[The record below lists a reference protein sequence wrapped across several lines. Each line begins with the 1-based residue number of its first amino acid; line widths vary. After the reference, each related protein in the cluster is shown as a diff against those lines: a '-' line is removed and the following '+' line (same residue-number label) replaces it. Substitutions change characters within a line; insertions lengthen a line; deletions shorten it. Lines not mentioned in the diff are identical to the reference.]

1 MPDISTKA
9 TVGIELNTQPVG
21 RKIAELETK
30 LDKLNEKKRQ
40 FEAAGDQKG
49 LVKIQ
54 KEINKV
60 SRQLDTARTA
70 SERCKAALAKLNESS
85 PKELRH
91 TLKQLKAD
99 LDHME
104 RGSAAWKAHVEA
116 IKRVKAE
123 IKSVDAELREH
134 EGLLSRINRK
144 VNEWGMSIASAAA
157 AFTGIVFTARQ
168 AVQAYADME
177 GEMANVRKFTG
188 MTSSEVE
195 KLNEAFKNMDTR
207 TSREDLNKLAQEA
220 GRLGLQ
226 SQDDVLGFVKAANQ
240 INVALDDLGD
250 GATLT
255 LSKLTDIFGDK
266 DRLGVEQS
274 LLAVGSVINELS
286 QNCTASAPYLA
297 NFAQRL
303 AGVGKQANMTIP
315 EIMGFAAVLDSQGQA
330 VEMSATALSQLIMKL
345 FQDPAKI
352 AKATGMDLQAFSKV
366 LKEDT
371 NEALLML
378 LERLNSL
385 GDISALAPIFDAMGT
400 DGARASAVIA
410 ALAGN
415 IDMVK
420 QQQQAANLAFKEGTS
435 VTKEYNV
442 QNNTVQAQLD
452 KAKKGFNEM
461 AVELGE
467 KLAPAMKYAISGT
480 SAMMRVLSGL
490 ISFIGN
496 HKTII
501 ITLTLA
507 IIGYTAAVKANTIAK
522 ITDAAFDKIANALI
536 ATRRVVV
543 LAASAAYNAL
553 TGNMVRARAATVL
566 LNKTLKLSPWGLA
579 IAGVTALYGGLIS
592 LLQSVD
598 DNRKAAKRLAEEHR
612 QWIDSISNIDE
623 ASNRYSSNE
632 LTRLKALYKSATD
645 ENAARKNRISAAQ
658 QMQSLY
664 PAIFSNFSNEAI
676 MAGKAKSAYDKLTLS
691 IIANAKARAAA
702 EKIKENEKKILDL
715 EDEVR
720 RNEAWA
726 HNAGV
731 RADNAREQQ
740 RKNNDRNS
748 AQHAF
753 MPAGVQTYGEQQLSE
768 TIRDNTK
775 QQEIANKNIEKANG
789 QINDLRTS
797 NDRLAKIPGVSGLLT
812 GGGNNPQTPNISYTH
827 GGGGGR
833 GNSDFTPPDEKAER
847 KAETERKKKEREA
860 RAAQRKKEQDAAKAK
875 RLADRV
881 AKQEYEQ
888 ALKDTVEDR
897 ANAETEALQLYKAG
911 ELGYY
916 EYLDRMANIEEEFW
930 NSRLDTYEA
939 FGKAES
945 DDYAKDAKK
954 LEEAKTKHEQQMTQI
969 QITAAQQRRDQAKLD
984 AEMEFYNPDNKEAFH
999 NQQWLNDRRAKLEL
1013 DYLQEVM
1020 KIHKEG
1026 SKEWLDAEKALDKAA
1041 KEEELR
1047 QRKQMEQNMSAW
1059 LYIYSQ
1065 QGAKTRM
1072 DAELRVAKQLYDQ
1085 KLLKDEEYQEA
1096 RAAIEKKYRDEVNSK
1111 TGTKAKNQDFDDAKG
1126 AYEQQMK
1133 ALEDARKQGLISQE
1147 DYESRKFQIT
1157 QNYHNKVVEL
1167 IKGQGSEW
1175 STMVTTLVETWKAG
1189 FENLGSTLP
1198 EKLKSIADMASA
1210 AFAIMNEGVKSYTA
1224 YANASRDLELAKV
1237 EKNYKAQID
1246 AAGNNDKKRKQL
1258 EEQKEK
1264 EIAKIKTKYDKR
1276 AMVIEMAQAVAS
1288 TAMAAINAY
1297 ASAAQVPMIGYLLA
1311 PIAASMALAAGAL
1324 QIATIKKSHQAQ
1336 QMGYY
1341 EGGFTS
1347 RDPNNRRE
1355 AGVVHA
1361 NEFVANHNAVSNP
1374 QLLPVLRLIDQAQRN
1389 NTVGSLTREDVS
1401 RAIGQG
1407 AILGDMTASQQRTA
1421 EQHDTSMVMVAASM
1435 ERQTDAINELNARL
1449 ADGIE
1454 SFMVMD
1460 GERGFDRSWQHY
1472 QRMKNNP
1479 KR

>member
-144 VNEWGMSIASAAA
+144 VNEWGMSVASAAA
-157 AFTGIVFTARQ
+157 AFTGLVFTARQ

-177 GEMANVRKFTG
+177 AEMANVRKFTG
-188 MTSSEVE
+188 MTAEEVE
-195 KLNEAFKNMDTR
+195 KLNDEFKKIDTR

-226 SQDDVLGFVKAANQ
+226 SQEDVLGFVNAANQ
-240 INVALDDLGD
+240 INVALDDLGE

-266 DRLGVEQS
+266 QRLGVEQS
-274 LLAVGSVINELS
+274 LLSVGSVINELS

-297 NFAQRL
+297 QFAQRL

-315 EIMGFAAVLDSQGQA
+315 QIMGFAAVLDSQGQA

-352 AKATGMDLQAFSKV
+352 AKATGMDLQAFNKV

-378 LERLNSL
+378 LQRLNEL
-385 GDISALAPIFDAMGT
+385 GDLNVLAPVFDAMGT
-400 DGARASAVIA
+400 DGARASQVIA

-415 IDMVK
+415 VEMVK
-420 QQQQAANLAFKEGTS
+420 KQQQAANVAFKQGTS

-442 QNNTVQAQLD
+442 QNNTVQANLD
-452 KAKKGFNEM
+452 KAKKGFHEM
-461 AVELGE
+461 AVELGQ
-467 KLAPAMKYAISGT
+467 KLAPAMKYAITGT
-480 SAMMRVLSGL
+480 SAMMHALSGL
-490 ISFIGN
+490 ISFISEYAATIISTTAAIVAYTVAVNASNIAFQVQYYWVNYIIPAFKRLWAVIATNPYGALAAALGLVIGLIIDHN
-496 HKTII
+496 RGLTEAKAAEEALMDVREQARKKIVDEQTELEILIAAANDTTQSYKDQKAAVDKLNKTIPGFNGKI
-501 ITLTLA
+501 DATTRAFSYSKQALDDYINSLIRLYEVEGA
-507 IIGYTAAVKANTIAK
+507 KEKFKELGKERAGYVMEKKQIEKEIEDEKARQREQNAQIAK
-522 ITDAAFDKIANALI
+522 NPYNYSTTQSSTPPPIASIQTSNAATLRGLESRLDRVNNKLKYTDAAMQALKDEYGKDWY
-536 ATRRVVV
+536 AQD
-543 LAASAAYNAL
+543 
-553 TGNMVRARAATVL
+553 TG
-566 LNKTLKLSPWGLA
+566 KP
-579 IAGVTALYGGLIS
+579 
-592 LLQSVD
+592 
-598 DNRKAAKRLAEEHR
+598 KAPT
-612 QWIDSISNIDE
+612 SNIG
-623 ASNRYSSNE
+623 SGGSGGHGSS
-632 LTRLKALYKSATD
+632 
-645 ENAARKNRISAAQ
+645 
-658 QMQSLY
+658 
-664 PAIFSNFSNEAI
+664 
-676 MAGKAKSAYDKLTLS
+676 
-691 IIANAKARAAA
+691 
-702 EKIKENEKKILDL
+702 
-715 EDEVR
+715 
-720 RNEAWA
+720 
-726 HNAGV
+726 
-731 RADNAREQQ
+731 
-740 RKNNDRNS
+740 
-748 AQHAF
+748 
-753 MPAGVQTYGEQQLSE
+753 
-768 TIRDNTK
+768 
-775 QQEIANKNIEKANG
+775 
-789 QINDLRTS
+789 
-797 NDRLAKIPGVSGLLT
+797 
-812 GGGNNPQTPNISYTH
+812 GGSSS
-827 GGGGGR
+827 GGGG
-833 GNSDFTPPDEKAER
+833 STFTPPDEKAER
-847 KAETERKKKEREA
+847 KAEAERKKKEREA

-881 AKQEYEQ
+881 AKQEYQQ

-897 ANAETEALQLYKAG
+897 ARAETEALQLYKSG

-939 FGKAES
+939 FGKAEG
-945 DDYAKDAKK
+945 DEYAKDAKK

-1026 SKEWLDAEKALDKAA
+1026 SKEWLDAEKALDKAV

-1047 QRKQMEQNMSAW
+1047 QRKQMEQNLSAW
-1059 LYIYSQ
+1059 LYIYGQ
-1065 QGAKTRM
+1065 KGAKERM
-1072 DAELRVAKQLYDQ
+1072 DAELAVVDELHKQEKLKTEEVEEAK
-1085 KLLKDEEYQEA
+1085 
-1096 RAAIEKKYRDEVNSK
+1096 AAIRKKYRDEVNSK
-1111 TGTKAKNQDFDDAKG
+1111 TGTKAKNQDFDDAKDT
-1126 AYEQQMK
+1126 YDKQMK
-1133 ALEDARKQGLISQE
+1133 ALEDARNQGLISQE
-1147 DYESRKFQIT
+1147 DYESRKWQIV
-1157 QNYHNKVVEL
+1157 QNYHNKIVEL

-1175 STMVTTLVETWKAG
+1175 ATMVTTLVESWKAG
-1189 FENLGSTLP
+1189 FEDLGSTLP
-1198 EKLKSIADMASA
+1198 EKLKSIADMAAA
-1210 AFAIMNEGVKSYTA
+1210 AFAVMNAGVKSYTD
-1224 YANASRDLELAKV
+1224 YANASRDLEVKKV
-1237 EKNYKAQID
+1237 EQSYDEQIK
-1246 AAGNNDKKRKQL
+1246 AAGNNEKKRKAL
-1258 EEQKEK
+1258 EEQKNK
-1264 EIAKIKTKYDKR
+1264 DVAAIKTKYDKR
-1276 AMVIEMAQAVAS
+1276 AMAMEMAQAVSS

-1297 ASAAQVPMIGYLLA
+1297 ASAAQVPMIGYILA
-1311 PIAASMALAAGAL
+1311 PVAASMALAAGAL
-1324 QIATIKKSHQAQ
+1324 QIATIKKSHQVQ

-1341 EGGFTS
+1341 EGGFTG

-1407 AILGDMTASQQRTA
+1407 AILGDMTVAQQRTA

-1460 GERGFDRSWQHY
+1460 GERGFDRSWERY

>member
-1 MPDISTKA
+1 MPDISTNA
-9 TVGIELNTQPVG
+9 TVNIEVNSQSAKRRLS
-21 RKIAELETK
+21 ELETK
-30 LDKLNEKKRQ
+30 LSDLNKKKAE
-40 FEAAGDQKG
+40 FERTGNTAG
-49 LVKIQ
+49 LVKIEKDIQ
-54 KEINKV
+54 KV
-60 SRQLDTARTA
+60 SRHMNTARTNA
-70 SERCKAALAKLNESS
+70 QKCEAALKKLNSAS
-85 PKELRH
+85 PKELRMV
-91 TLKQLKAD
+91 LRQLQND
-99 LDHME
+99 LNHIE
-104 RGSAAWKAHVEA
+104 RGSDAWKRHVEA

-123 IKSVDAELREH
+123 IKNVDAELREH

-144 VNEWGMSIASAAA
+144 VNDWGMSIAGAAA
-157 AFTGIVFTARQ
+157 AFTGLVFTARQ
-168 AVQAYADME
+168 SVQAYADME

-195 KLNEAFKNMDTR
+195 KLNEAFKSMDTR

-226 SQDDVLGFVKAANQ
+226 SQDDVLGFVKAADQ

-250 GATLT
+250 GATQT
-255 LSKLTDIFGDK
+255 LSKLTDIFGDRE
-266 DRLGVEQS
+266 RLGVEQS
-274 LLAVGSVINELS
+274 LLSVGSVINELS
-286 QNCTASAPYLA
+286 QNSTASAPYLTD
-297 NFAQRL
+297 FAQRL

-315 EIMGFAAVLDSQGQA
+315 QIMGFAAVLDSQGQA

-371 NEALLML
+371 NEALIML
-378 LERLNSL
+378 LSRLHEL
-385 GDISALAPIFDAMGT
+385 GDISVLAPVFDAMGT
-400 DGARASAVIA
+400 DGARASSVIA

-420 QQQQAANLAFKEGTS
+420 QQQQAANVAFKEATS
-435 VTKEYNV
+435 VTKEYNI

-461 AVELGE
+461 AVELGK
-467 KLAPAMKYAISGT
+467 KLAPAMKYAITGT
-480 SAMMRVLSGL
+480 SAMMHVLSGL

-496 HKTII
+496 HKTLI

-522 ITDAAFDKIANALI
+522 ITDAAVDKIANALL

-566 LNKTLKLSPWGLA
+566 LNQTLKLSPWGLA

-645 ENAARKNRISAAQ
+645 ETAARKNRISAAQ

-702 EKIKENEKKILDL
+702 EKIQENEKKILDL

-731 RADNAREQQ
+731 RAVNAREQQ
-740 RKNNDRNS
+740 RQNNDRNS

-753 MPAGVQTYGEQQLSE
+753 MPAGVQTHDEQQLSE

-775 QQEIANKNIEKANG
+775 QQEIANRNIEKANG
-789 QINDLRTS
+789 QIKDLKTS

-812 GGGNNPQTPNISYTH
+812 GGGDNAKTTNISYTH
-827 GGGGGR
+827 GGGGGTPSSPSHNSGG
-833 GNSDFTPPDEKAER
+833 GNTPTTNDEDDALKKMKTEIETLTADKNDALTKLNNQYR
-847 KAETERKKKEREA
+847 KGELKGYDDYIEQQYNRTKQYYDDVLAVYQKYGQDQSKEAADVRTKQADDEAKHDTEMVERKKRSLEQQRDADKM
-860 RAAQRKKEQDAAKAK
+860 AAQMR
-875 RLADRV
+875 
-881 AKQEYEQ
+881 
-888 ALKDTVEDR
+888 
-897 ANAETEALQLYKAG
+897 
-911 ELGYY
+911 YY
-916 EYLDRMANIEEEFW
+916 E
-930 NSRLDTYEA
+930 
-939 FGKAES
+939 
-945 DDYAKDAKK
+945 
-954 LEEAKTKHEQQMTQI
+954 
-969 QITAAQQRRDQAKLD
+969 
-984 AEMEFYNPDNKEAFH
+984 PDSEIFH
-999 NQQWLNDRRAKLEL
+999 NQQALDNELAKIDIEYLEKVRDLTVENTKERA
-1013 DYLQEVM
+1013 
-1020 KIHKEG
+1020 
-1026 SKEWLDAEKALDKAA
+1026 DAELALEKAKQSE
-1041 KEEELR
+1041 KLR
-1047 QRKQMEQNMSAW
+1047 QRKQLEQNLSAW

-1065 QGAKTRM
+1065 QGAKVRM

-1085 KLLKDEEYQEA
+1085 KLLNEEEYQLA
-1096 RAAIEKKYRDEVNSK
+1096 RTAIEKKYRDEVNSN
-1111 TGTKAKNQDFDDAKG
+1111 TGTKAKNQDFDDANDTYKL
-1126 AYEQQMK
+1126 QLK
-1133 ALEDARKQGLISQE
+1133 ALEDAHRLGLISQE
-1147 DYESRKFQIT
+1147 DYENRKWQIV
-1157 QNYHNKVVEL
+1157 QNYHNKIMQL
-1167 IKGQGSEW
+1167 IGNQGSEW
-1175 STMVTTLVETWKAG
+1175 GTMVANLVETWKAG
-1189 FENLGSTLP
+1189 FDNLGSTLP
-1198 EKLKSIADMASA
+1198 EKMKTIANMAASA
-1210 AFAIMNEGVKSYTA
+1210 FAVMNAGIKSYTD
-1224 YANASRDLELAKV
+1224 YANACRDLEVKKV
-1237 EKNYKAQID
+1237 EKSYDAQIE
-1246 AAGNNDKKRKQL
+1246 AAGNNEKKRKQL

-1288 TAMAAINAY
+1288 TALAAINAY

-1341 EGGFTS
+1341 EGGFTG
-1347 RDPNNRRE
+1347 RDGNNRRE
-1355 AGVVHA
+1355 VGVVHA
-1361 NEFVANHNAVSNP
+1361 NEFVANHRAVANP
-1374 QLLPVLRLIDQAQRN
+1374 ELMPVLRLIDQAQRN

-1407 AILGDMTASQQRTA
+1407 AILGDMTVAQQRTA
-1421 EQHDTSMVMVAASM
+1421 DREDRSMQLVAASM
-1435 ERQTDAINELNARL
+1435 GQQTAAINELNARL

-1460 GERGFDRSWQHY
+1460 GERGFDRSWQRY

>member
-40 FEAAGDQKG
+40 FKAAGDQKG

-54 KEINKV
+54 KEINEV

-157 AFTGIVFTARQ
+157 AFTGLVFTARQ

-177 GEMANVRKFTG
+177 AEMANVRKFTG
-188 MTSSEVE
+188 MTADEVE
-195 KLNEAFKNMDTR
+195 RLNDEFKKIDTR

-226 SQDDVLGFVKAANQ
+226 SQEDVLGFVKAADQ
-240 INVALDDLGD
+240 INVALDDLGE

-266 DRLGVEQS
+266 QRLGVEQS
-274 LLAVGSVINELS
+274 LLSVGAVINELS

-297 NFAQRL
+297 QFAQRL

-315 EIMGFAAVLDSQGQA
+315 QIMGFAAVLDSQGQA

-352 AKATGMDLQAFSKV
+352 AKATGMDLQAFNKV

-385 GDISALAPIFDAMGT
+385 GDISVLAPVFDAMGT

-420 QQQQAANLAFKEGTS
+420 KQQQAANVAFKQGTS
-435 VTKEYNV
+435 ITKEFAV
-442 QNNTVQAQLD
+442 QNNTVQAGLD
-452 KAKKGFNEM
+452 KAKKGFHEM
-461 AVELGE
+461 AVELGQ
-467 KLAPAMKYAISGT
+467 KLAPAMKYAITGT
-480 SAMMRVLSGL
+480 SAMMRVLSATISFLSEYAGTIISTGIAIVAYTGYVNAAVIADQLKVFWNNVLVASFKRLWAVIAANPWGAVIAALGVVIGL
-490 ISFIGN
+490 IIDHNRGLTEAKAAEEALNDVREQARKKIVDEQTELEILIAAANDTTQSYKDQKAAVDKLN
-496 HKTII
+496 KTIPGFNGKI
-501 ITLTLA
+501 DATTRAFSYSKQALDEYINSLIRLYEVEGA
-507 IIGYTAAVKANTIAK
+507 KEKFKELGKERAGYVMEKKQIEKEIEDEKARQREQNAQIAK
-522 ITDAAFDKIANALI
+522 NPYNYSTTQSSTPPPVASIQTSNAATLRGLESRLDSINNKLKYTDAAMQALKDEYGKDWY
-536 ATRRVVV
+536 AQD
-543 LAASAAYNAL
+543 
-553 TGNMVRARAATVL
+553 TG
-566 LNKTLKLSPWGLA
+566 KP
-579 IAGVTALYGGLIS
+579 
-592 LLQSVD
+592 
-598 DNRKAAKRLAEEHR
+598 KAPT
-612 QWIDSISNIDE
+612 SNIGSGGSGGHGGSGGS
-623 ASNRYSSNE
+623 AS
-632 LTRLKALYKSATD
+632 
-645 ENAARKNRISAAQ
+645 
-658 QMQSLY
+658 
-664 PAIFSNFSNEAI
+664 
-676 MAGKAKSAYDKLTLS
+676 
-691 IIANAKARAAA
+691 
-702 EKIKENEKKILDL
+702 
-715 EDEVR
+715 
-720 RNEAWA
+720 
-726 HNAGV
+726 
-731 RADNAREQQ
+731 
-740 RKNNDRNS
+740 
-748 AQHAF
+748 
-753 MPAGVQTYGEQQLSE
+753 
-768 TIRDNTK
+768 
-775 QQEIANKNIEKANG
+775 
-789 QINDLRTS
+789 
-797 NDRLAKIPGVSGLLT
+797 
-812 GGGNNPQTPNISYTH
+812 
-827 GGGGGR
+827 GGGG
-833 GNSDFTPPDEKAER
+833 STFTPPDEKAER
-847 KAETERKKKEREA
+847 KAEAERKKKEREA

-881 AKQEYEQ
+881 AKQEYQQ

-897 ANAETEALQLYKAG
+897 ARAETEALQLYKSG

-916 EYLDRMANIEEEFW
+916 EYLDRMAKIEEEFW

-939 FGKAES
+939 FGKAEG
-945 DDYAKDAKK
+945 DEYAKDAKK
-954 LEEAKTKHEQQMTQI
+954 LEEAKTNHEKQMTQI
-969 QITAAQQRRDQAKLD
+969 QVTAAQQRRDQAKLD

-999 NQQWLNDRRAKLEL
+999 NQRWLNDRRAKLEL
-1013 DYLQEVM
+1013 DYLQEVL

-1026 SKEWLDAEKALDKAA
+1026 SKEWLDAEKALDKAV

-1047 QRKQMEQNMSAW
+1047 QRKQMEEDLSAW

-1065 QGAKTRM
+1065 QGAFDRM
-1072 DAELRVAKQLYDQ
+1072 KAELAVVDEMHKQEIIKEEEVEEAK
-1085 KLLKDEEYQEA
+1085 
-1096 RAAIEKKYRDEVNSK
+1096 AAIRKKYRDEVNSK
-1111 TGTKAKNQDFDDAKG
+1111 TGTKAPNQDFTDAKDD
-1126 AYEQQMK
+1126 YEKQLK
-1133 ALEDARKQGLISQE
+1133 ALEDARAQGLISQE
-1147 DYESRKFQIT
+1147 DYESRKWQIV
-1157 QNYHNKVVEL
+1157 QNYHNKIVQL
-1167 IKGQGSEW
+1167 ISGQGNEW
-1175 STMVTTLVETWKAG
+1175 ATMVTTLVETWKSA

-1198 EKLKSIADMASA
+1198 EKLKSIGDMAAA
-1210 AFAIMNEGVKSYTA
+1210 AFAVMNAGIKSYTD
-1224 YANASRDLELAKV
+1224 YANASRDLEVKKV
-1237 EKNYKAQID
+1237 EKSYDAQIE
-1246 AAGNNDKKRKQL
+1246 AAGNNEKKRKKL
-1258 EEQKEK
+1258 EEQKQK
-1264 EIAKIKTKYDKR
+1264 EVAAIKTKYDKR
-1276 AMVIEMAQAVAS
+1276 AMAMEMAQAVSS

-1297 ASAAQVPMIGYLLA
+1297 ASAAQVPMIGYILA

-1324 QIATIKKSHQAQ
+1324 QIATIKKSHQTQ

-1341 EGGFTS
+1341 EGGFTG

-1407 AILGDMTASQQRTA
+1407 AILGDMTVAQQRTA

-1435 ERQTDAINELNARL
+1435 ERQTDAINVLNARL

-1460 GERGFDRSWQHY
+1460 GERGFDRSWERY

>member
-60 SRQLDTARTA
+60 SRQLDNARTA
-70 SERCKAALAKLNESS
+70 SERCKAALAKLNEAS

-104 RGSAAWKAHVEA
+104 RGSSAWKAHVEA

-123 IKSVDAELREH
+123 IKNVDAELREH
-134 EGLLSRINRK
+134 EGLLSRLNRK

-157 AFTGIVFTARQ
+157 AFTGLVFTARQ

-177 GEMANVRKFTG
+177 AEMANVRKFTG
-188 MTSSEVE
+188 MTEEDVE
-195 KLNEAFKNMDTR
+195 KLNESFKKMDTR

-226 SQDDVLGFVKAANQ
+226 SQEDVLGFVTAANQ
-240 INVALDDLGD
+240 INVALDDLGE

-297 NFAQRL
+297 QFAQRL

-352 AKATGMDLQAFSKV
+352 AKATGMDLQAFNKV

-378 LERLNSL
+378 LQRLNEL
-385 GDISALAPIFDAMGT
+385 GDISALAPVFDSMGT
-400 DGARASAVIA
+400 DGARASQVIA

-415 IDMVK
+415 VEMVK
-420 QQQQAANLAFKEGTS
+420 KQQQAANVAFKQGTS

-442 QNNTVQAQLD
+442 QNNTVQAGLD
-452 KAKKGFNEM
+452 KAKKGFHEM
-461 AVELGE
+461 AVELGQ
-467 KLAPAMKYAISGT
+467 KLAPAMKYAITGT
-480 SAMMRVLSGL
+480 SAMMHVLSGV
-490 ISFIGN
+490 ISFISDYAG
-496 HKTII
+496 TII
-501 ITLTLA
+501 STA
-507 IIGYTAAVKANTIAK
+507 IAIGGYTVAVNAAVIADQLKVFWNNVLIGSFKKLWAVIAANPYGALAAAIGVVIGLVIDHNRGLTEAKAAEEALNGVREQARKK
-522 ITDAAFDKIANALI
+522 IVDEQTELEILI
-536 ATRRVVV
+536 A
-543 LAASAAYNAL
+543 AANDATQSYKNQKAA
-553 TGNMVRARAATVL
+553 VDK
-566 LNKTLKLSPWGLA
+566 LNKTIPGFNGKIDATTRAFSYSKRALDEYINSLIRLYEVEGAKEKFKELGKERAGYVMEKKQLEKE
-579 IAGVTALYGGLIS
+579 IADEKQRQREEYSRMAGNPNYSTSQGGS
-592 LLQSVD
+592 MPAV
-598 DNRKAAKRLAEEHR
+598 A
-612 QWIDSISNIDE
+612 SIS
-623 ASNRYSSNE
+623 
-632 LTRLKALYKSATD
+632 
-645 ENAARKNRISAAQ
+645 
-658 QMQSLY
+658 M
-664 PAIFSNFSNEAI
+664 
-676 MAGKAKSAYDKLTLS
+676 
-691 IIANAKARAAA
+691 
-702 EKIKENEKKILDL
+702 
-715 EDEVR
+715 
-720 RNEAWA
+720 
-726 HNAGV
+726 
-731 RADNAREQQ
+731 
-740 RKNNDRNS
+740 
-748 AQHAF
+748 
-753 MPAGVQTYGEQQLSE
+753 
-768 TIRDNTK
+768 
-775 QQEIANKNIEKANG
+775 
-789 QINDLRTS
+789 S
-797 NDRLAKIPGVSGLLT
+797 NDATLRGLEARLDRINNKLKYTDASMQALKDEYGKDWYAQDQGKPITPTSDIHPT
-812 GGGNNPQTPNISYTH
+812 GDP
-827 GGGGGR
+827 GGGR
-833 GNSDFTPPDEKAER
+833 GNSDFTPSDEKAER
-847 KAETERKKKEREA
+847 KAEADRKKKEREA
-860 RAAQRKKEQDAAKAK
+860 RAAQRKKEQDAAKVK

-897 ANAETEALQLYKAG
+897 AKAETEALQLYKAG

-1072 DAELRVAKQLYDQ
+1072 EAELRVAKQLYDQ

-1111 TGTKAKNQDFDDAKG
+1111 TGTKAKNQDFDDAKDT
-1126 AYEQQMK
+1126 YEQQMK
-1133 ALEDARKQGLISQE
+1133 ALEDARKQWLISQE
-1147 DYESRKFQIT
+1147 DYESRKYQIVW
-1157 QNYHNKVVEL
+1157 NYHNKIVEL

-1175 STMVTTLVETWKAG
+1175 GTMVATLVENWKAG
-1189 FENLGSTLP
+1189 FEDLGSTLP
-1198 EKLKSIADMASA
+1198 EKLKSIADMAAA
-1210 AFAIMNEGVKSYTA
+1210 AFAVMNAGLKSYTD

-1246 AAGNNDKKRKQL
+1246 AAGNNDKKKKKL

-1264 EIAKIKTKYDKR
+1264 EIAKIKTKYNKQ

-1288 TAMAAINAY
+1288 TAIAAINAY
-1297 ASAAQVPMIGYLLA
+1297 ASAAQVPVIGYILA

-1347 RDPNNRRE
+1347 RDSNNRRE

-1389 NTVGSLTREDVS
+1389 NTVGSLTSEDVS

-1421 EQHDTSMVMVAASM
+1421 EQHDTSMVMVVASM

>member
-104 RGSAAWKAHVEA
+104 RGSAAWKTHVEA

-157 AFTGIVFTARQ
+157 AFTGLIFTARQ

-177 GEMANVRKFTG
+177 AEMANVRKFTG
-188 MTSSEVE
+188 MTADEVD
-195 KLNEAFKNMDTR
+195 KLNEAFKGMDTR

-226 SQDDVLGFVKAANQ
+226 SQEDVLGFVKAADQ
-240 INVALDDLGD
+240 INVALDDLGE

-266 DRLGVEQS
+266 QRLGVEQS
-274 LLAVGSVINELS
+274 LLSVGSVINELS

-297 NFAQRL
+297 QFAQRL

-315 EIMGFAAVLDSQGQA
+315 QIMGFAAVLDSQGQA

-352 AKATGMDLQAFSKV
+352 AKATGMDLQKFSKV

-371 NEALLML
+371 NEALIML
-378 LERLNSL
+378 LERLNQL
-385 GDISALAPIFDAMGT
+385 GNIDVLAPIFKDMGT
-400 DGARASAVIA
+400 DGARASGVLS

-415 IDMVK
+415 INEVKK
-420 QQQQAANLAFKEGTS
+420 QQIAANKAFKEGTS
-435 VTKEYNV
+435 VTKEYGV
-442 QNNTVQAQLD
+442 QNNTVQANLD
-452 KAKKGFNEM
+452 KAKKRFHEM
-461 AVELGE
+461 AIELGE
-467 KLAPAMKYAISGT
+467 KLAPAMKYVITGT
-480 SAMMRVLSGL
+480 SAMMRVLSAT
-490 ISFIGN
+490 ISFISEYKVSIIAVTAAITGF
-496 HKTII
+496 TIAVNAATI
-501 ITLTLA
+501 AEKAKIVWDKLVVFWNETVKASFTKLWATIMANPYAALGAA
-507 IIGYTAAVKANTIAK
+507 IIAVAAVLWDLTKKTRNQTQAEKDLISVEKRAIDIAADE
-522 ITDAAFDKIANALI
+522 IT
-536 ATRRVVV
+536 
-543 LAASAAYNAL
+543 
-553 TGNMVRARAATVL
+553 
-566 LNKTLKLSPWGLA
+566 TLKMLYERTQD
-579 IAGVTALYGGLIS
+579 VTAS
-592 LLQSVD
+592 TKD
-598 DNRKAAKRLAEEHR
+598 RKAAVHELQRIYPAYFANL
-612 QWIDSISNIDE
+612 SDE
-623 ASNRYSSNE
+623 AI
-632 LTRLKALYKSATD
+632 L
-645 ENAARKNRISAAQ
+645 
-658 QMQSLY
+658 
-664 PAIFSNFSNEAI
+664 
-676 MAGKAKSAYDKLTLS
+676 AGKAADQYERLTNA
-691 IIANAKARAAA
+691 IIAKARAEGAR
-702 EKIKENEKKILDL
+702 EIIKENSKKIMQLQQERDEKVNKLYKDFPGLQYYIATGGGSVL
-715 EDEVR
+715 EPGTGRVMSST
-720 RNEAWA
+720 EAA
-726 HNAGV
+726 TKF
-731 RADNAREQQ
+731 DYPARI
-740 RKNNDRNS
+740 
-748 AQHAF
+748 
-753 MPAGVQTYGEQQLSE
+753 VE
-768 TIRDNTK
+768 TIEKNTAAVIK
-775 QQEIANKNIEKANG
+775 GYEDSNEK
-789 QINDLRTS
+789 
-797 NDRLAKIPGVSGLLT
+797 LAKQVYDIESTTPKVHFTPSGQTPGPYTPSPVSNGGSNN
-812 GGGNNPQTPNISYTH
+812 GGGNNTTPNPEEEALKKMTAEIEALTIKKNEDLTKLNDQYRKGELKSNDDYVDKQYNRTKQYYADVLAVYQKY
-827 GGGGGR
+827 GQDQSKDAADVR
-833 GNSDFTPPDEKAER
+833 TKQADDEAKHDKEML
-847 KAETERKKKEREA
+847 ERKKKSLEQQRDA
-860 RAAQRKKEQDAAKAK
+860 DKMAAQMR
-875 RLADRV
+875 
-881 AKQEYEQ
+881 
-888 ALKDTVEDR
+888 
-897 ANAETEALQLYKAG
+897 
-911 ELGYY
+911 YY
-916 EYLDRMANIEEEFW
+916 E
-930 NSRLDTYEA
+930 
-939 FGKAES
+939 
-945 DDYAKDAKK
+945 
-954 LEEAKTKHEQQMTQI
+954 
-969 QITAAQQRRDQAKLD
+969 
-984 AEMEFYNPDNKEAFH
+984 PDSKIFH
-999 NQQWLNDRRAKLEL
+999 NQQALDDELAKIDIEYLEKVRDLTVKNTKERA
-1013 DYLQEVM
+1013 
-1020 KIHKEG
+1020 
-1026 SKEWLDAEKALDKAA
+1026 DAELALEKAKQA
-1041 KEEELR
+1041 EILR
-1047 QRKQMEQNMSAW
+1047 QRKKMDADLSAW

-1065 QGAKTRM
+1065 KGAKDRM
-1072 DAELRVAKQLYDQ
+1072 DAELAVVDELHKQDKLKTEEVEAAK
-1085 KLLKDEEYQEA
+1085 
-1096 RAAIEKKYRDEVNSK
+1096 AAIRKKYRDEVNTK
-1111 TGTKAKNQDFDDAKG
+1111 TGTKAKNQDFDDAKDT
-1126 AYEQQMK
+1126 YDKQMK
-1133 ALEDARKQGLISQE
+1133 ALEDARNQGLISQE
-1147 DYESRKFQIT
+1147 DYESRKWQIV
-1157 QNYHNKVVEL
+1157 QNYHNKIVEL

-1175 STMVTTLVETWKAG
+1175 ATMVTTLVESWKAG
-1189 FENLGSTLP
+1189 FEDLGSTLP
-1198 EKLKSIADMASA
+1198 EKLKTISDMAAA
-1210 AFAIMNEGVKSYTA
+1210 AFAVMNAGVKSYTD

-1246 AAGNNDKKRKQL
+1246 AAGNNDKKKKKL

-1264 EIAKIKTKYDKR
+1264 EIAKIKSKYNKQ

-1297 ASAAQVPMIGYLLA
+1297 ASAAQVPMIGYILA

-1324 QIATIKKSHQAQ
+1324 QIATIKKSHQTQ

-1341 EGGFTS
+1341 EGGFTA

-1407 AILGDMTASQQRTA
+1407 AILGDMTVAQQRTA

-1460 GERGFDRSWQHY
+1460 GERGFDRSWERY

>member
-40 FEAAGDQKG
+40 FEVAGDQKG

-60 SRQLDTARTA
+60 SRQLDNARTA
-70 SERCKAALAKLNESS
+70 SERCKAALAKLNEAS

-104 RGSAAWKAHVEA
+104 RGSSAWKAHIEA

-123 IKSVDAELREH
+123 IKNVDAELREH
-134 EGLLSRINRK
+134 EGLLSRLNRK

-157 AFTGIVFTARQ
+157 AFTGLVFTARQ
-168 AVQAYADME
+168 AVQAFADME
-177 GEMANVRKFTG
+177 AEMANVRKFTG
-188 MTSSEVE
+188 MTEDDVE
-195 KLNEAFKNMDTR
+195 KLNEEFKKMDTR

-226 SQDDVLGFVKAANQ
+226 SQEDVLGFVTAANQ
-240 INVALDDLGD
+240 INVALDDLGE

-352 AKATGMDLQAFSKV
+352 AKATGMDLQAFNKV

-378 LERLNSL
+378 LQRLNEL
-385 GDISALAPIFDAMGT
+385 GDISALAPVFDSMGT
-400 DGARASAVIA
+400 DGARASQVIA

-415 IDMVK
+415 VEMVK
-420 QQQQAANLAFKEGTS
+420 KQQQAANVAFKQGTS

-442 QNNTVQAQLD
+442 QNNTVQAGLD
-452 KAKKGFNEM
+452 KAKKGFHEM
-461 AVELGE
+461 AVELGQ
-467 KLAPAMKYAISGT
+467 KLAPAMKYAITGT
-480 SAMMRVLSGL
+480 SAMMHVLSGV
-490 ISFIGN
+490 ISFISDYAG
-496 HKTII
+496 TII
-501 ITLTLA
+501 PTA
-507 IIGYTAAVKANTIAK
+507 IAIGGYTVAVNAAVIADQLKVFWNNVLIGSFKKLWAVIAANPYGALAAAIGVVIGLVIDHNRGLTEAKAAEEALNGVREQARKK
-522 ITDAAFDKIANALI
+522 IVDEQTELEILI
-536 ATRRVVV
+536 A
-543 LAASAAYNAL
+543 AANDTTQSYKNQKAA
-553 TGNMVRARAATVL
+553 VDK
-566 LNKTLKLSPWGLA
+566 LNKTIPGFNGKIDATTRAFSYSKRALVEYINSLIRLYEVEGAKEKFKELGKERAGYVMEKKQLEKE
-579 IAGVTALYGGLIS
+579 IADEKQRQREEYSRMAGNPNYSTSQGGS
-592 LLQSVD
+592 MPAV
-598 DNRKAAKRLAEEHR
+598 A
-612 QWIDSISNIDE
+612 SIS
-623 ASNRYSSNE
+623 
-632 LTRLKALYKSATD
+632 
-645 ENAARKNRISAAQ
+645 
-658 QMQSLY
+658 M
-664 PAIFSNFSNEAI
+664 
-676 MAGKAKSAYDKLTLS
+676 
-691 IIANAKARAAA
+691 
-702 EKIKENEKKILDL
+702 
-715 EDEVR
+715 
-720 RNEAWA
+720 
-726 HNAGV
+726 
-731 RADNAREQQ
+731 
-740 RKNNDRNS
+740 
-748 AQHAF
+748 
-753 MPAGVQTYGEQQLSE
+753 
-768 TIRDNTK
+768 
-775 QQEIANKNIEKANG
+775 
-789 QINDLRTS
+789 S
-797 NDRLAKIPGVSGLLT
+797 NDATLRGLEARLDRINNKLKYTDASMQALKDEYGKDWYAQDQGKPITPTSDIHPT
-812 GGGNNPQTPNISYTH
+812 GDP
-827 GGGGGR
+827 GGGR
-833 GNSDFTPPDEKAER
+833 GNSDFTPSDEKAER
-847 KAETERKKKEREA
+847 KAEADRKKKEREA
-860 RAAQRKKEQDAAKAK
+860 RAAQRKKEQDAAKVK

-897 ANAETEALQLYKAG
+897 AKAETEALQLYKAG

-969 QITAAQQRRDQAKLD
+969 QITAAQQRRDQAMLD

-1085 KLLKDEEYQEA
+1085 KLLKDKEYQEA

-1111 TGTKAKNQDFDDAKG
+1111 TGTKAKNQDFDDAKDT
-1126 AYEQQMK
+1126 YEQQMK

-1347 RDPNNRRE
+1347 RDTNNRRE

-1361 NEFVANHNAVSNP
+1361 NEFVANHQAVANP

-1389 NTVGSLTREDVS
+1389 NTVGSLTSEDVS

-1407 AILGDMTASQQRTA
+1407 AILGDMTVAQQRTA

>member
-60 SRQLDTARTA
+60 SRQLDNARTA
-70 SERCKAALAKLNESS
+70 SERCKAALAKLNEAS

-104 RGSAAWKAHVEA
+104 RGSSAWKAHVEA

-123 IKSVDAELREH
+123 IKNVDAELREH
-134 EGLLSRINRK
+134 EGLLSRLNRK

-157 AFTGIVFTARQ
+157 AFTGLVFTARQ

-177 GEMANVRKFTG
+177 AEMANVRKFTG
-188 MTSSEVE
+188 MTEEDVE
-195 KLNEAFKNMDTR
+195 KLNESFKKMDTR

-226 SQDDVLGFVKAANQ
+226 SQEDVLGFVTAANQ
-240 INVALDDLGD
+240 INVALDDLGE

-297 NFAQRL
+297 QFAQRL

-352 AKATGMDLQAFSKV
+352 AKATGMDLQAFNKV

-378 LERLNSL
+378 LQRLNEL
-385 GDISALAPIFDAMGT
+385 GDISALAPVFDSMGT
-400 DGARASAVIA
+400 DGARASQVIA

-415 IDMVK
+415 VEMVK
-420 QQQQAANLAFKEGTS
+420 KQQQAANVAFKQGTS

-442 QNNTVQAQLD
+442 QNNTVQAGLD
-452 KAKKGFNEM
+452 KAKKGFHEM
-461 AVELGE
+461 AVELGQ
-467 KLAPAMKYAISGT
+467 KLAPAMMYAITGT
-480 SAMMRVLSGL
+480 SAMMHVLSGV
-490 ISFIGN
+490 ISFISDYAG
-496 HKTII
+496 TII
-501 ITLTLA
+501 STAIAIGGYTVAVNAAVIADQLKVFWNNVLIGSFKKLWA
-507 IIGYTAAVKANTIAK
+507 IIAANPYGALAAAIGVVIGLVIDHNRGLTEAKAAEEALNGVREQARKKIVDEQTELEILIAAANDATQSYKNQKAAV
-522 ITDAAFDKIANALI
+522 DK
-536 ATRRVVV
+536 
-543 LAASAAYNAL
+543 
-553 TGNMVRARAATVL
+553 
-566 LNKTLKLSPWGLA
+566 LNKTIPGFNGKIDATTRAFSYSKRALDEYINSLIRLYEVEGAKEKFKELGKERAGYVMEKKQLEKE
-579 IAGVTALYGGLIS
+579 IADEKQRQREEYSRMAGNPNYSTSQGGS
-592 LLQSVD
+592 MPAV
-598 DNRKAAKRLAEEHR
+598 A
-612 QWIDSISNIDE
+612 SIS
-623 ASNRYSSNE
+623 
-632 LTRLKALYKSATD
+632 
-645 ENAARKNRISAAQ
+645 
-658 QMQSLY
+658 M
-664 PAIFSNFSNEAI
+664 
-676 MAGKAKSAYDKLTLS
+676 
-691 IIANAKARAAA
+691 
-702 EKIKENEKKILDL
+702 
-715 EDEVR
+715 
-720 RNEAWA
+720 
-726 HNAGV
+726 
-731 RADNAREQQ
+731 
-740 RKNNDRNS
+740 
-748 AQHAF
+748 
-753 MPAGVQTYGEQQLSE
+753 
-768 TIRDNTK
+768 
-775 QQEIANKNIEKANG
+775 
-789 QINDLRTS
+789 S
-797 NDRLAKIPGVSGLLT
+797 NDATLRGLEARLDRINNKLKYTDASMQALKDEYGKDWYAQDQGKPITPTSDIHPT
-812 GGGNNPQTPNISYTH
+812 GDP
-827 GGGGGR
+827 GGGR
-833 GNSDFTPPDEKAER
+833 GNSTFTPPDEKDER
-847 KAETERKKKEREA
+847 KAEAERKKKEREA

-897 ANAETEALQLYKAG
+897 ARAETEALRLYKAG

-916 EYLDRMANIEEEFW
+916 EYLNRMANIEEEFW

-939 FGKAES
+939 FGKTES

-1047 QRKQMEQNMSAW
+1047 QRKQLEQNLSAW

-1065 QGAKTRM
+1065 QGAKVRM

-1085 KLLKDEEYQEA
+1085 KLLNEEEYQLA
-1096 RAAIEKKYRDEVNSK
+1096 RTAIEKKYRDEVNSN
-1111 TGTKAKNQDFDDAKG
+1111 TGTKAKNQDFDDAKDT
-1126 AYEQQMK
+1126 YKLQLK
-1133 ALEDARKQGLISQE
+1133 ALEEAHRKGLISQE
-1147 DYESRKFQIT
+1147 DYENRKWQIV
-1157 QNYHNKVVEL
+1157 QNYHNKIMQL
-1167 IKGQGSEW
+1167 ISSQGSEW
-1175 STMVTTLVETWKAG
+1175 GTMVANLVETWKAG
-1189 FENLGSTLP
+1189 FDNLGSTLP
-1198 EKLKSIADMASA
+1198 EKMQTIANMAASA
-1210 AFAIMNEGVKSYTA
+1210 FAVMNAGIKAYTE
-1224 YANASRDLELAKV
+1224 YANASRDLEVKKV
-1237 EKNYKAQID
+1237 EKSYDAQIE
-1246 AAGNNDKKRKQL
+1246 AAGNNEKKRKQL

-1288 TAMAAINAY
+1288 TALAAINAY
-1297 ASAAQVPMIGYLLA
+1297 SSAAQVPMIGYILA

-1341 EGGFTS
+1341 EGGFTG
-1347 RDPNNRRE
+1347 RDGNNRRE
-1355 AGVVHA
+1355 VGVVHA
-1361 NEFVANHNAVSNP
+1361 NEFVANHRAVANP
-1374 QLLPVLRLIDQAQRN
+1374 ELMPVLRLIDQAQRN

-1401 RAIGQG
+1401 RAIGHG

-1460 GERGFDRSWQHY
+1460 GERGFDRSWQRY

>member
-60 SRQLDTARTA
+60 SRQLDNARTA
-70 SERCKAALAKLNESS
+70 SERCKAALAKLNEAS

-104 RGSAAWKAHVEA
+104 RGSSAWKAHVEA

-123 IKSVDAELREH
+123 IKNVDAELREH
-134 EGLLSRINRK
+134 EGLLSRLNRK

-157 AFTGIVFTARQ
+157 AFTGLVFTARQ

-177 GEMANVRKFTG
+177 AEMANVRKFTG
-188 MTSSEVE
+188 MTEDDVE
-195 KLNEAFKNMDTR
+195 KLNESFKKMDTR

-240 INVALDDLGD
+240 INVALDDLGE

-315 EIMGFAAVLDSQGQA
+315 QIMGFAAVLDSQGQA

-345 FQDPAKI
+345 FQDPTKI
-352 AKATGMDLQAFSKV
+352 AKATGMDLQAFNKV

-378 LERLNSL
+378 LQRLNEL
-385 GDISALAPIFDAMGT
+385 GDISALAPVFDAMGT
-400 DGARASAVIA
+400 DGARASQVIA

-415 IDMVK
+415 VEMVK
-420 QQQQAANLAFKEGTS
+420 KQQQAANVAFKQGTS

-442 QNNTVQAQLD
+442 QNNTVQANLD
-452 KAKKGFNEM
+452 KAKKGFHEM
-461 AVELGE
+461 AVELGQ
-467 KLAPAMKYAISGT
+467 KLAPAMKYAITGT
-480 SAMMRVLSGL
+480 SAMMHVLSSV
-490 ISFIGN
+490 ISFISNYAG
-496 HKTII
+496 TII
-501 ITLTLA
+501 STATAFGIYTVAVNYAVIADKLKVFWNDILIGSFKKLWAVMAANPWGA
-507 IIGYTAAVKANTIAK
+507 IITAMGLVVGLVIDLVARTDKLSAAEKALNDVREDARKKIVDEQTELEILIDAAKDTTKSYKDQKAAV
-522 ITDAAFDKIANALI
+522 DK
-536 ATRRVVV
+536 
-543 LAASAAYNAL
+543 
-553 TGNMVRARAATVL
+553 
-566 LNKTLKLSPWGLA
+566 LNKTIPGFNGKIDATTRAFSYSKQALDAYIDSLIHLYEVEGAKEKFKEYGKERAGLVMEKKKLEKEIEEEKKRQEEDYKDMRVNPYTPGVNPEDQ
-579 IAGVTALYGGLIS
+579 AGITFGRIVGNKVALSRLES
-592 LLQSVD
+592 KLD
-598 DNRKAAKRLAEEHR
+598 DVNRKLKYTDDAMQALK
-612 QWIDSISNIDE
+612 DE
-623 ASNRYSSNE
+623 YG
-632 LTRLKALYKSATD
+632 KDWY
-645 ENAARKNRISAAQ
+645 AQ
-658 QMQSLY
+658 DT
-664 PAIFSNFSNEAI
+664 
-676 MAGKAKSAYDKLTLS
+676 GKPKT
-691 IIANAKARAAA
+691 
-702 EKIKENEKKILDL
+702 
-715 EDEVR
+715 
-720 RNEAWA
+720 
-726 HNAGV
+726 
-731 RADNAREQQ
+731 
-740 RKNNDRNS
+740 
-748 AQHAF
+748 
-753 MPAGVQTYGEQQLSE
+753 P
-768 TIRDNTK
+768 
-775 QQEIANKNIEKANG
+775 
-789 QINDLRTS
+789 TS
-797 NDRLAKIPGVSGLLT
+797 DITPP
-812 GGGNNPQTPNISYTH
+812 GGG
-827 GGGGGR
+827 GRGGGR

-954 LEEAKTKHEQQMTQI
+954 LEEAKTKHKQQMTQI

-1085 KLLKDEEYQEA
+1085 KLLNEEEYQEA

-1111 TGTKAKNQDFDDAKG
+1111 TGTKAKDQDFDDAKDT
-1126 AYEQQMK
+1126 YEQQMK
-1133 ALEDARKQGLISQE
+1133 ALDDARKQGLISQE

-1175 STMVTTLVETWKAG
+1175 STMVTTLVEAWKAG

-1276 AMVIEMAQAVAS
+1276 AMVLEMAQAVAS

>member
-1 MPDISTKA
+1 MPDISTNA

-60 SRQLDTARTA
+60 SRQLDNARTA
-70 SERCKAALAKLNESS
+70 SERCKAALAKLNEAS

-91 TLKQLKAD
+91 TLKQLEAD

-104 RGSAAWKAHVEA
+104 RGSSAWKAHVEA

-123 IKSVDAELREH
+123 IQNVDAELREH
-134 EGLLSRINRK
+134 EGLLSRLNRK

-157 AFTGIVFTARQ
+157 AFTGLVFTARQ

-177 GEMANVRKFTG
+177 AEMANVRKFTG
-188 MTSSEVE
+188 MTEDDVE
-195 KLNEAFKNMDTR
+195 KLNESFKKMDTR

-240 INVALDDLGD
+240 INVALDDLGE

-315 EIMGFAAVLDSQGQA
+315 QIMGFAAVLDSQGQA

-345 FQDPAKI
+345 FQDPTKI
-352 AKATGMDLQAFSKV
+352 AKATGMDLQAFNKV

-378 LERLNSL
+378 LQRLNEL
-385 GDISALAPIFDAMGT
+385 GDISALAPMFDAMGT
-400 DGARASAVIA
+400 DGARASQVIA

-415 IDMVK
+415 VEMVK
-420 QQQQAANLAFKEGTS
+420 KQQQAANVAFKQGTS

-442 QNNTVQAQLD
+442 QNNTVQANLD
-452 KAKKGFNEM
+452 KAKKGFHEM
-461 AVELGE
+461 AVELGQ
-467 KLAPAMKYAISGT
+467 KLAPAMKYAITGT
-480 SAMMRVLSGL
+480 SAMMHVLSST
-490 ISFIGN
+490 ISFISEYAA
-496 HKTII
+496 TII
-501 ITLTLA
+501 STTAVIVAYTVVVNASNIAFQVQYYWVNYIIPAFKRLWTVIATNPYGALAAALGLVIGLLIDHNRGLTEA
-507 IIGYTAAVKANTIAK
+507 KAAEEALNDVRDQARKKIVDEQTELEILIAKANDTTQSYK
-522 ITDAAFDKIANALI
+522 DQK
-536 ATRRVVV
+536 
-543 LAASAAYNAL
+543 
-553 TGNMVRARAATVL
+553 ATVDK
-566 LNKTLKLSPWGLA
+566 LNKTIPGFNGKIDATTRAFSYSKQALDAYIDSLIHLYEVEGAKEKFKEYGKERAGLVMEKKKLEKEIEEEKKRQEEDYKDMRENPYTPGVNPEDQ
-579 IAGVTALYGGLIS
+579 AGITFGRIVGNKVALSRLES
-592 LLQSVD
+592 KLD
-598 DNRKAAKRLAEEHR
+598 DVNRKLKYTDDAMQALK
-612 QWIDSISNIDE
+612 DE
-623 ASNRYSSNE
+623 YG
-632 LTRLKALYKSATD
+632 KDWY
-645 ENAARKNRISAAQ
+645 AQ
-658 QMQSLY
+658 DT
-664 PAIFSNFSNEAI
+664 
-676 MAGKAKSAYDKLTLS
+676 GKPKT
-691 IIANAKARAAA
+691 
-702 EKIKENEKKILDL
+702 
-715 EDEVR
+715 
-720 RNEAWA
+720 
-726 HNAGV
+726 
-731 RADNAREQQ
+731 
-740 RKNNDRNS
+740 
-748 AQHAF
+748 
-753 MPAGVQTYGEQQLSE
+753 P
-768 TIRDNTK
+768 
-775 QQEIANKNIEKANG
+775 
-789 QINDLRTS
+789 TS
-797 NDRLAKIPGVSGLLT
+797 DI
-812 GGGNNPQTPNISYTH
+812 TPP
-827 GGGGGR
+827 GGGGGGRGR
-833 GNSDFTPPDEKAER
+833 GNSDFTPPNEKDER
-847 KAETERKKKEREA
+847 KAEAERKKKEREA

-897 ANAETEALQLYKAG
+897 ASAETEALRLYKAG

-1085 KLLKDEEYQEA
+1085 KLLNEEEYQEA
-1096 RAAIEKKYRDEVNSK
+1096 RAAIEKKNRDEVNSK
-1111 TGTKAKNQDFDDAKG
+1111 TGTKAKDQDFDEAKDT
-1126 AYEQQMK
+1126 YEQQMK

-1407 AILGDMTASQQRTA
+1407 AILGNMTASQQRTA

-1472 QRMKNNP
+1472 LRMKNNP

>member
-1 MPDISTKA
+1 MADTSTKA
-9 TVGIELNTQPVG
+9 TVDIEINSQSAKRRLS
-21 RKIAELETK
+21 ELETK
-30 LDKLNEKKRQ
+30 LSDLNKKKAE
-40 FEAAGDQKG
+40 FERTGNTAG
-49 LVKIQ
+49 LVKIEKDIQ
-54 KEINKV
+54 KV
-60 SRQLDTARTA
+60 SRQMNTARTNA
-70 SERCKAALAKLNESS
+70 QKCEAALNKLNSAS
-85 PKELRH
+85 PKELRMV
-91 TLKQLKAD
+91 LRQLQND
-99 LDHME
+99 LNHIE
-104 RGSAAWKAHVEA
+104 RGSDAWKRHVET

-123 IKSVDAELREH
+123 IKNVDAELREH

-144 VNEWGMSIASAAA
+144 VNDWGMSIASAAA
-157 AFTGIVFTARQ
+157 AFTGLVFTARQ
-168 AVQAYADME
+168 SVQAYADME

-188 MTSSEVE
+188 LTSSEVE
-195 KLNEAFKNMDTR
+195 KLNEAFKSMDTR

-226 SQDDVLGFVKAANQ
+226 SQNDVLGFVKAADQ

-250 GATLT
+250 GATQT
-255 LSKLTDIFGDK
+255 LSKLTDIFGDRE
-266 DRLGVEQS
+266 RLGVEQS
-274 LLAVGSVINELS
+274 LLSVGSVINELS
-286 QNCTASAPYLA
+286 QNSTASAPYLA
-297 NFAQRL
+297 DFAQRL

-315 EIMGFAAVLDSQGQA
+315 QIMGFAAVLDSQGQA

-378 LERLNSL
+378 LSRLHEL
-385 GDISALAPIFDAMGT
+385 GDISVLAPVFDAMGT

-420 QQQQAANLAFKEGTS
+420 QQQQAANVAFKEATS
-435 VTKEYNV
+435 VTKEYNI

-452 KAKKGFNEM
+452 KANKGFNEM
-461 AVELGE
+461 AVELGK
-467 KLAPAMKYAISGT
+467 KLAPAMKYAITGT
-480 SAMMRVLSGL
+480 SAMMHVLSST
-490 ISFIGN
+490 ISFISEYAA
-496 HKTII
+496 TII
-501 ITLTLA
+501 ST
-507 IIGYTAAVKANTIAK
+507 TAAIVAYTVVVNASNIAFQVQYYWVNYIIPAFKRLWTVIATNPYGALAAALGVVIGLIIDHNRGLTEAKAAEEALNDVRDQARKK
-522 ITDAAFDKIANALI
+522 IVDEQTELEILI
-536 ATRRVVV
+536 A
-543 LAASAAYNAL
+543 AANDTTQSYKNQKAA
-553 TGNMVRARAATVL
+553 VDK
-566 LNKTLKLSPWGLA
+566 LNKTIPGFNGKIDATTRAFSYSKQ
-579 IAGVTALYGGLIS
+579 ALDDYINSLIR
-592 LLQSVD
+592 LYEVEG
-598 DNRKAAKRLAEEHR
+598 AKEKF
-612 QWIDSISNIDE
+612 
-623 ASNRYSSNE
+623 NE
-632 LTRLKALYKSATD
+632 LGKESAGYVM
-645 ENAARKNRISAAQ
+645 EQK
-658 QMQSLY
+658 
-664 PAIFSNFSNEAI
+664 
-676 MAGKAKSAYDKLTLS
+676 KL
-691 IIANAKARAAA
+691 
-702 EKIKENEKKILDL
+702 EKKIEEEKKRQAVDYK
-715 EDEVR
+715 D
-720 RNEAWA
+720 
-726 HNAGV
+726 
-731 RADNAREQQ
+731 
-740 RKNNDRNS
+740 
-748 AQHAF
+748 
-753 MPAGVQTYGEQQLSE
+753 M
-768 TIRDNTK
+768 RDNPNT
-775 QQEIANKNIEKANG
+775 
-789 QINDLRTS
+789 
-797 NDRLAKIPGVSGLLT
+797 PGVNPEDQSGITFGRIVGNKAALSSLEYRLDSVKRKLKST
-812 GGGNNPQTPNISYTH
+812 YAAMKALKDEYGKDWYKQDVGKPNTPTSKVGSGSGSGHSASGGLGSDGGGSA
-827 GGGGGR
+827 
-833 GNSDFTPPDEKAER
+833 FTPPDEKAE
-847 KAETERKKKEREA
+847 AERKKKEREA

-897 ANAETEALQLYKAG
+897 ARAETEALRLYKAG

-1026 SKEWLDAEKALDKAA
+1026 SKEWLDAEKALDKAT

-1047 QRKQMEQNMSAW
+1047 QRKQLEQNLSAW

-1065 QGAKTRM
+1065 QGAKVRM
-1072 DAELRVAKQLYDQ
+1072 DAELRVAKQLYDK
-1085 KLLKDEEYQEA
+1085 KLINDEEYQEA
-1096 RAAIEKKYRDEVNSK
+1096 RAAIEKKYRDEVNSN
-1111 TGTKAKNQDFDDAKG
+1111 TGTKAKNQDFDDANDTYKL
-1126 AYEQQMK
+1126 QLK
-1133 ALEDARKQGLISQE
+1133 ALEDAHRLGLISQE
-1147 DYESRKFQIT
+1147 DYENRKWQIV
-1157 QNYHNKVVEL
+1157 QNYHNKIMQL
-1167 IKGQGSEW
+1167 IGNQGSEW
-1175 STMVTTLVETWKAG
+1175 GTMVANLVETWKAG
-1189 FENLGSTLP
+1189 FDNLGSTLP
-1198 EKLKSIADMASA
+1198 EKMRTIANMAASA
-1210 AFAIMNEGVKSYTA
+1210 FAVMNAGIKSYTD
-1224 YANASRDLELAKV
+1224 YANACRDLEVKKV
-1237 EKNYKAQID
+1237 EKSYDAQIE
-1246 AAGNNDKKRKQL
+1246 AAGNNEKKRKQL

-1288 TAMAAINAY
+1288 TALAAINAY
-1297 ASAAQVPMIGYLLA
+1297 SSAAQVPMIGYILA

-1341 EGGFTS
+1341 EGGFTG
-1347 RDPNNRRE
+1347 RDGNNRRE
-1355 AGVVHA
+1355 VGVVHA
-1361 NEFVANHNAVSNP
+1361 NEFVANHRAVANP
-1374 QLLPVLRLIDQAQRN
+1374 ELLPVLRLIDQAQRN

-1407 AILGDMTASQQRTA
+1407 AILGDMTVAQQRTA

-1435 ERQTDAINELNARL
+1435 EQQTAAINELNARL

-1460 GERGFDRSWQHY
+1460 GERGFDRSWERY

>member
-1 MPDISTKA
+1 MPDISTNA

-104 RGSAAWKAHVEA
+104 RGSSAWKAHVEA

-123 IKSVDAELREH
+123 IKNVDAELREH
-134 EGLLSRINRK
+134 EGLLSRLNRK

-157 AFTGIVFTARQ
+157 AFAGLVFTARQ

-177 GEMANVRKFTG
+177 AEMANVRKFTG
-188 MTSSEVE
+188 MTEEDVE
-195 KLNEAFKNMDTR
+195 KLNEEFKKMDTR

-226 SQDDVLGFVKAANQ
+226 SQEDVLGFVTAANQ
-240 INVALDDLGD
+240 INVALDDLGE

-297 NFAQRL
+297 QFAQRL

-352 AKATGMDLQAFSKV
+352 AKATGMDLQAFNKV

-385 GDISALAPIFDAMGT
+385 GDISVLAPMFDAMGT
-400 DGARASAVIA
+400 DGARASQVIA

-415 IDMVK
+415 VEMVK
-420 QQQQAANLAFKEGTS
+420 KQQQAANVAFKQGTS

-442 QNNTVQAQLD
+442 QNNTVQAGLD
-452 KAKKGFNEM
+452 KAKKGFHEM
-461 AVELGE
+461 AVELGQ
-467 KLAPAMKYAISGT
+467 KLAPAMKYAITGT
-480 SAMMRVLSGL
+480 SAMMHVLSGV
-490 ISFIGN
+490 ISFISDYAG
-496 HKTII
+496 TII
-501 ITLTLA
+501 STATAFGIYTVAVNAAVIADKLKVFWNDMLVASFKKLWAVMASNPWGA
-507 IIGYTAAVKANTIAK
+507 IITAIGLVVGLVIDLVARTDELSAAEKALNNVREDARKKIVDEQTELEILIAKANDTTQSYKDQKAAV
-522 ITDAAFDKIANALI
+522 DK
-536 ATRRVVV
+536 
-543 LAASAAYNAL
+543 
-553 TGNMVRARAATVL
+553 
-566 LNKTLKLSPWGLA
+566 LNKTIPGFNGKIDATTRAFSYSKQAIDDYINSLIRLYEVEGSKEKFKEYGKERAGLVMEKKKLEKEIEEEKRRQTEDYKDMRENPYTPGVNPEDQ
-579 IAGVTALYGGLIS
+579 AGITFGRIVGNKVALSRLES
-592 LLQSVD
+592 KLD
-598 DNRKAAKRLAEEHR
+598 DVNRKLKYTDDAMQALKEEYGKD
-612 QWIDSISNIDE
+612 W
-623 ASNRYSSNE
+623 Y
-632 LTRLKALYKSATD
+632 
-645 ENAARKNRISAAQ
+645 AQ
-658 QMQSLY
+658 DT
-664 PAIFSNFSNEAI
+664 
-676 MAGKAKSAYDKLTLS
+676 GKPKT
-691 IIANAKARAAA
+691 
-702 EKIKENEKKILDL
+702 
-715 EDEVR
+715 
-720 RNEAWA
+720 
-726 HNAGV
+726 
-731 RADNAREQQ
+731 
-740 RKNNDRNS
+740 
-748 AQHAF
+748 
-753 MPAGVQTYGEQQLSE
+753 P
-768 TIRDNTK
+768 
-775 QQEIANKNIEKANG
+775 
-789 QINDLRTS
+789 TS
-797 NDRLAKIPGVSGLLT
+797 DITPPSG
-812 GGGNNPQTPNISYTH
+812 G

-833 GNSDFTPPDEKAER
+833 GNSDFTPPDEKTER
-847 KAETERKKKEREA
+847 KAEAERKKKEREA

-888 ALKDTVEDR
+888 ALKDTIEDR
-897 ANAETEALQLYKAG
+897 AKAETEALQLYKAG

-1072 DAELRVAKQLYDQ
+1072 EAELRVAKQLYDQ

-1111 TGTKAKNQDFDDAKG
+1111 TGTKAKNQDFDDAKDT
-1126 AYEQQMK
+1126 YEQQMK
-1133 ALEDARKQGLISQE
+1133 ALEDARKQWLISQE
-1147 DYESRKFQIT
+1147 DYESRKYQIVW
-1157 QNYHNKVVEL
+1157 NYHNKIVEL

-1175 STMVTTLVETWKAG
+1175 GTMVATLVENWKAG
-1189 FENLGSTLP
+1189 FEDLGSTLP
-1198 EKLKSIADMASA
+1198 EKLKSIADMAAA
-1210 AFAIMNEGVKSYTA
+1210 AFAVMNAGLKSYTD

-1246 AAGNNDKKRKQL
+1246 AAGNNDKKKKKL

-1264 EIAKIKTKYDKR
+1264 EIAKIKTKYNKQ

-1324 QIATIKKSHQAQ
+1324 QIATIKKQHQTQ

-1347 RDPNNRRE
+1347 RDTNNRRE

-1361 NEFVANHNAVSNP
+1361 NEFVANHQAVANP

-1389 NTVGSLTREDVS
+1389 NTVGSLTSEDVS

>member
-1 MPDISTKA
+1 MPDISTQA
-9 TVGIELNTQPVG
+9 TVSVDVNNQPAG
-21 RKIAELETK
+21 RKIAELENK
-30 LDKLNEKKRQ
+30 MDSLIAKKKQ

-49 LVKIQ
+49 LARVQ
-54 KEINKV
+54 KEIHNVK
-60 SRQLDTARTA
+60 RQLDNASTA
-70 SERCKAALAKLNESS
+70 SARCKAALAKLNQAS
-85 PKELRH
+85 PKELRF
-91 TLKQLKAD
+91 TINLLKKD
-99 LDHME
+99 LNHME
-104 RGSAAWKAHVEA
+104 RGSKAWKAHVEA

-123 IKSVDAELREH
+123 IKLVDDEMREH
-134 EGLLSRINRK
+134 EGILSRINRK
-144 VNEWGMSIASAAA
+144 VNDWGMSIASAAA
-157 AFTGIVFTARQ
+157 AFTGLVFTARQ

-188 MTSSEVE
+188 MTAEEVTN
-195 KLNEAFKNMDTR
+195 LNEEFKKMDTR

-226 SQDDVLGFVKAANQ
+226 SQEDVLGFVRAADQ

-255 LSKLTDIFGDK
+255 LSKLTDIFGDRE
-266 DRLGVEQS
+266 RLGVEQS
-274 LLAVGSVINELS
+274 LLSVGSVINELS
-286 QNCTASAPYLA
+286 QNSTASAPYLA
-297 NFAQRL
+297 DFAQRL

-315 EIMGFAAVLDSQGQA
+315 QIMGFAAVLDSQGQA

-352 AKATGMDLQAFSKV
+352 AKATGMDLQAFSKM

-378 LERLNSL
+378 LSRLHEL
-385 GDISALAPIFDAMGT
+385 GDISVLAPVFDAMGT

-420 QQQQAANLAFKEGTS
+420 QQQQVANVAFKEATS
-435 VTKEYNV
+435 VTKEYNI

-461 AVELGE
+461 AVELGK
-467 KLAPAMKYAISGT
+467 KLAPAMKYAITGT
-480 SAMMRVLSGL
+480 SAMMHVLSGL

-496 HKTII
+496 HKTLI

-522 ITDAAFDKIANALI
+522 ITDAAVDKIANALL

-566 LNKTLKLSPWGLA
+566 LNQTLKLSPLGLA

-645 ENAARKNRISAAQ
+645 ETAARKNRISAAQ

-676 MAGKAKSAYDKLTLS
+676 MAGEAKSAYDKLTLS

-702 EKIKENEKKILDL
+702 EKIQENEKKILDL

-731 RADNAREQQ
+731 RAVNAREQQ
-740 RKNNDRNS
+740 RQNNDRNS

-753 MPAGVQTYGEQQLSE
+753 MPAGVQTHGEQQLSE

-775 QQEIANKNIEKANG
+775 QQEIANRNIEKANG
-789 QINDLRTS
+789 QIKDLKTS
-797 NDRLAKIPGVSGLLT
+797 NDRLAKIPGVSDLLT
-812 GGGNNPQTPNISYTH
+812 GGGDNAKTTNISYTH
-827 GGGGGR
+827 GGGGGSY
-833 GNSDFTPPDEKAER
+833 GGGGGSNPSNTPSPDDTTKKMKDEIEKLTADKNDALTKLNNQYR
-847 KAETERKKKEREA
+847 KGELKSYDDYVDQQYNRTKQYYDDVLAVYQKYGQGQSKEAADVRTKQADDEDKHDTEMVERKKRSLEQQRDADKM
-860 RAAQRKKEQDAAKAK
+860 AAQMR
-875 RLADRV
+875 
-881 AKQEYEQ
+881 
-888 ALKDTVEDR
+888 
-897 ANAETEALQLYKAG
+897 
-911 ELGYY
+911 YY
-916 EYLDRMANIEEEFW
+916 E
-930 NSRLDTYEA
+930 
-939 FGKAES
+939 
-945 DDYAKDAKK
+945 
-954 LEEAKTKHEQQMTQI
+954 
-969 QITAAQQRRDQAKLD
+969 
-984 AEMEFYNPDNKEAFH
+984 PDSEIFH
-999 NQQWLNDRRAKLEL
+999 NQQALDNELAKIDIKYLEKVRDLTVENTKERA
-1013 DYLQEVM
+1013 
-1020 KIHKEG
+1020 
-1026 SKEWLDAEKALDKAA
+1026 DAELALE
-1041 KEEELR
+1041 KEKQAEIQR
-1047 QRKQMEQNMSAW
+1047 QRKQLEQNLSAW

-1085 KLLKDEEYQEA
+1085 KLLNEEEYQEA

-1111 TGTKAKNQDFDDAKG
+1111 TGTKAKNQDFDEAKDT
-1126 AYEQQMK
+1126 YEQQMK

-1297 ASAAQVPMIGYLLA
+1297 ASAAQVPMIGYILA

-1341 EGGFTS
+1341 EGGFTR
-1347 RDPNNRRE
+1347 RDGNNRRE
-1355 AGVVHA
+1355 VGVVHA
-1361 NEFVANHNAVSNP
+1361 NEFVANHRAVANP
-1374 QLLPVLRLIDQAQRN
+1374 ELLPVLRLIDQAQRN

-1407 AILGDMTASQQRTA
+1407 AILGNMTASQQRTA
-1421 EQHDTSMVMVAASM
+1421 EQHDTSMMMVAASM

-1460 GERGFDRSWQHY
+1460 GERGFDRSWERY

>member
-104 RGSAAWKAHVEA
+104 RGSSAWKAHVEA

-123 IKSVDAELREH
+123 IKNVDAELREH
-134 EGLLSRINRK
+134 EGLLSRLNRK

-157 AFTGIVFTARQ
+157 AFTGLVFTARQ

-177 GEMANVRKFTG
+177 AEMANVRKFTG
-188 MTSSEVE
+188 MTEEDVE
-195 KLNEAFKNMDTR
+195 KLNEEFKKMDTR

-226 SQDDVLGFVKAANQ
+226 SQEDVLGFVTAANQ
-240 INVALDDLGD
+240 INVALDDLGE

-297 NFAQRL
+297 QFAQRL

-352 AKATGMDLQAFSKV
+352 AKATGMDLQAFNKV

-378 LERLNSL
+378 LQRLNEL
-385 GDISALAPIFDAMGT
+385 GDISVLAPMFDAMGT
-400 DGARASAVIA
+400 DGARASQVIA

-415 IDMVK
+415 VEMVK
-420 QQQQAANLAFKEGTS
+420 KQQQAANVAFKQGTS
-435 VTKEYNV
+435 VTKEYNI
-442 QNNTVQAQLD
+442 QNNTVQANLD
-452 KAKKGFNEM
+452 KAKKGFYEM
-461 AVELGE
+461 AVELGQ
-467 KLAPAMKYAISGT
+467 KLAPAMKYAITGT
-480 SAMMRVLSGL
+480 SAMMHVLSGV
-490 ISFIGN
+490 ISFISDYAG
-496 HKTII
+496 TII
-501 ITLTLA
+501 STA
-507 IIGYTAAVKANTIAK
+507 IAIGGYTVAVNAAVIADQLKVFWNNVLIGSFKKLWAVIATNPYGALAAAIGVVIGLVIDHNRGLTEAKAAEEALNGVREQARKK
-522 ITDAAFDKIANALI
+522 IVDEQTELEILI
-536 ATRRVVV
+536 A
-543 LAASAAYNAL
+543 AANDTTQSYKNQKAA
-553 TGNMVRARAATVL
+553 VDK
-566 LNKTLKLSPWGLA
+566 LNKTIPGFNGKIDATTRAFSYSKRALDEYINSLIRLYEVEGAKEKFKELGKERAGYVMEKKQLEKE
-579 IAGVTALYGGLIS
+579 IADEKQRQREEYSRMAGNPNYSTSQGGS
-592 LLQSVD
+592 MPAV
-598 DNRKAAKRLAEEHR
+598 A
-612 QWIDSISNIDE
+612 SIS
-623 ASNRYSSNE
+623 
-632 LTRLKALYKSATD
+632 
-645 ENAARKNRISAAQ
+645 
-658 QMQSLY
+658 M
-664 PAIFSNFSNEAI
+664 
-676 MAGKAKSAYDKLTLS
+676 
-691 IIANAKARAAA
+691 
-702 EKIKENEKKILDL
+702 
-715 EDEVR
+715 
-720 RNEAWA
+720 
-726 HNAGV
+726 
-731 RADNAREQQ
+731 
-740 RKNNDRNS
+740 
-748 AQHAF
+748 
-753 MPAGVQTYGEQQLSE
+753 
-768 TIRDNTK
+768 
-775 QQEIANKNIEKANG
+775 
-789 QINDLRTS
+789 S
-797 NDRLAKIPGVSGLLT
+797 NDATLRGLEARLDRINNKLKYTDASMQALKDEYGKDWYAQDQGKPITPTSDIHPT
-812 GGGNNPQTPNISYTH
+812 GDP
-827 GGGGGR
+827 GGGR
-833 GNSDFTPPDEKAER
+833 GNSDFTPSDEKAER
-847 KAETERKKKEREA
+847 KAEADRKKKEREA
-860 RAAQRKKEQDAAKAK
+860 RAAQRKKEQDAAKVK

-897 ANAETEALQLYKAG
+897 AKAETEALQLYKAG

-1072 DAELRVAKQLYDQ
+1072 EAELRVAKQLYDQ

-1111 TGTKAKNQDFDDAKG
+1111 TGTKAKNQDFDDAKDT
-1126 AYEQQMK
+1126 YEQQMK
-1133 ALEDARKQGLISQE
+1133 ALEDARKQWLISQE
-1147 DYESRKFQIT
+1147 DYESRKYQIVW
-1157 QNYHNKVVEL
+1157 NYHNKIVEL

-1175 STMVTTLVETWKAG
+1175 GTMVATLVENWKAG
-1189 FENLGSTLP
+1189 FEDLGSTLP
-1198 EKLKSIADMASA
+1198 EKLKSIADMAAA
-1210 AFAIMNEGVKSYTA
+1210 AFAVMNAGLKSYTD

-1246 AAGNNDKKRKQL
+1246 AAGNNDKKKKKL

-1264 EIAKIKTKYDKR
+1264 EIAKIKTKYNKQ

-1288 TAMAAINAY
+1288 TAIAAINAY
-1297 ASAAQVPMIGYLLA
+1297 ASAAQVPIIGYILA

-1389 NTVGSLTREDVS
+1389 NTVGSLTSEDVS

>member
-30 LDKLNEKKRQ
+30 LDKLNEKKCQ

-60 SRQLDTARTA
+60 SRQLDNARTA
-70 SERCKAALAKLNESS
+70 SERCKAALAKLNEAS

-104 RGSAAWKAHVEA
+104 RGSSAWNRHVEA

-123 IKSVDAELREH
+123 IKNVDAELREH
-134 EGLLSRINRK
+134 EGLLSRLNRK
-144 VNEWGMSIASAAA
+144 VNEWGMSIASAVA
-157 AFTGIVFTARQ
+157 AFTGLVFTARQ

-177 GEMANVRKFTG
+177 AEMANVRKFTG
-188 MTSSEVE
+188 MTEEDVE
-195 KLNEAFKNMDTR
+195 KLNEEFKKMDTR

-226 SQDDVLGFVKAANQ
+226 SQEDVLGFVTAANQ
-240 INVALDDLGD
+240 INVALDDLGE

-297 NFAQRL
+297 QFAQRL

-352 AKATGMDLQAFSKV
+352 AKATGMDLQAFNKV

-378 LERLNSL
+378 LQRLNEL
-385 GDISALAPIFDAMGT
+385 GDISALAPVFDSMGT
-400 DGARASAVIA
+400 DGARASQVIA

-415 IDMVK
+415 VEMVK
-420 QQQQAANLAFKEGTS
+420 KQQQAANVAFKQGTS
-435 VTKEYNV
+435 VTKEYNI
-442 QNNTVQAQLD
+442 QNNTVQANLD
-452 KAKKGFNEM
+452 KAKKGFHEM
-461 AVELGE
+461 AVELGQ
-467 KLAPAMKYAISGT
+467 KLAPAMKYAITGT
-480 SAMMRVLSGL
+480 SAMMHVLSGV
-490 ISFIGN
+490 ISFISDYAG
-496 HKTII
+496 TII
-501 ITLTLA
+501 STA
-507 IIGYTAAVKANTIAK
+507 IAIGGYTVAVNAAVIADQLKVFWNNVLIGSFKKLWAVIAANPYGALAAAIGVVIGLVIDHNRGLTEAKAAEEALNGVREQARKK
-522 ITDAAFDKIANALI
+522 IVDEQTELEILI
-536 ATRRVVV
+536 A
-543 LAASAAYNAL
+543 AANDTTQSYKNQKAA
-553 TGNMVRARAATVL
+553 VDK
-566 LNKTLKLSPWGLA
+566 LNKTIPGFNGKIDATTRAFSYSKRALDEYINSLIRLYEVEGAKEKFKELGKERAGYVMEKKQLEKE
-579 IAGVTALYGGLIS
+579 IADEKQRQREEYSRMAGNPNYSTSQGGS
-592 LLQSVD
+592 MPAV
-598 DNRKAAKRLAEEHR
+598 A
-612 QWIDSISNIDE
+612 SIS
-623 ASNRYSSNE
+623 
-632 LTRLKALYKSATD
+632 
-645 ENAARKNRISAAQ
+645 
-658 QMQSLY
+658 M
-664 PAIFSNFSNEAI
+664 
-676 MAGKAKSAYDKLTLS
+676 
-691 IIANAKARAAA
+691 
-702 EKIKENEKKILDL
+702 
-715 EDEVR
+715 
-720 RNEAWA
+720 
-726 HNAGV
+726 
-731 RADNAREQQ
+731 
-740 RKNNDRNS
+740 
-748 AQHAF
+748 
-753 MPAGVQTYGEQQLSE
+753 
-768 TIRDNTK
+768 
-775 QQEIANKNIEKANG
+775 
-789 QINDLRTS
+789 S
-797 NDRLAKIPGVSGLLT
+797 NDATLRGLEARLDRINNKLKYTDASMQALKEEYGKDWYAQDTGKPKTPTSDITPPG
-812 GGGNNPQTPNISYTH
+812 

-833 GNSDFTPPDEKAER
+833 GNSDFTPSDEKAER
-847 KAETERKKKEREA
+847 KAEADRKKKEREA
-860 RAAQRKKEQDAAKAK
+860 RAAQRKKEQDAAKVK

-897 ANAETEALQLYKAG
+897 AKAETEALQLYKAG

-1085 KLLKDEEYQEA
+1085 KLLKEEEYQEA

-1111 TGTKAKNQDFDDAKG
+1111 TGTKAKNQDFDDAKDT
-1126 AYEQQMK
+1126 YEQQMK

-1157 QNYHNKVVEL
+1157 QNYHNKIVEL

-1175 STMVTTLVETWKAG
+1175 ATMVTSLVETWKAG

-1210 AFAIMNEGVKSYTA
+1210 AFAIMNAGLKSYTD

-1246 AAGNNDKKRKQL
+1246 AAGNNDKKKKKL

-1264 EIAKIKTKYDKR
+1264 EIAKIKTKYNKQ

-1288 TAMAAINAY
+1288 TAIAAINAY
-1297 ASAAQVPMIGYLLA
+1297 ASAAQVPMIGYILA

-1355 AGVVHA
+1355 AGVVHS
-1361 NEFVANHNAVSNP
+1361 NEFVANHQAVANP

-1389 NTVGSLTREDVS
+1389 NTVGSLTSEDVS

>member
-1 MPDISTKA
+1 MPDISTNA
-9 TVGIELNTQPVG
+9 TVNIEVNSQSAKRRLS
-21 RKIAELETK
+21 ELETK
-30 LDKLNEKKRQ
+30 LSDLNKKKAE
-40 FEAAGDQKG
+40 FERTGNTAG
-49 LVKIQ
+49 LVKIEKDIQ
-54 KEINKV
+54 KV
-60 SRQLDTARTA
+60 SRQMNTARTNA
-70 SERCKAALAKLNESS
+70 QKCEAALNKLNSAS
-85 PKELRH
+85 PKELRMV
-91 TLKQLKAD
+91 LRQLQND
-99 LDHME
+99 LNHIE
-104 RGSAAWKAHVEA
+104 RGSDAWKRHVET

-123 IKSVDAELREH
+123 IKNVDAELREH
-134 EGLLSRINRK
+134 EGMMSRINRK
-144 VNEWGMSIASAAA
+144 VNDWGMSIAGAAA
-157 AFTGIVFTARQ
+157 AFTGLVFTARQ

-195 KLNEAFKNMDTR
+195 KLNEAFKSMDTR

-226 SQDDVLGFVKAANQ
+226 SQDDVLGFVKAADQ
-240 INVALDDLGD
+240 INVALDDLGE

-286 QNCTASAPYLA
+286 QNSTASAPYLA
-297 NFAQRL
+297 DFAQRL

-315 EIMGFAAVLDSQGQA
+315 QIMGFAAVLDSQGQA
-330 VEMSATALSQLIMKL
+330 VEMSATALGQLIMKL

-366 LKEDT
+366 MKEDT

-378 LERLNSL
+378 LSRLHEL
-385 GDISALAPIFDAMGT
+385 GDISVLAPVFDAMGT
-400 DGARASAVIA
+400 DGARASSVIA

-420 QQQQAANLAFKEGTS
+420 QQQQAANVAFKEGTS

-452 KAKKGFNEM
+452 KAKKGFHEI

-467 KLAPAMKYAISGT
+467 KLAPAMKYAITGT
-480 SAMMRVLSGL
+480 SAMMHVLSGL

-496 HKTII
+496 HKTLI

-522 ITDAAFDKIANALI
+522 ITDAAVDKIANALL

-566 LNKTLKLSPWGLA
+566 LNQTLKLSPWGLA

-645 ENAARKNRISAAQ
+645 ETAARKNRISAAQ

-676 MAGKAKSAYDKLTLS
+676 MAGEAKSAYDKLTLS

-702 EKIKENEKKILDL
+702 EKIQENEKKILDL

-731 RADNAREQQ
+731 RAVNAREQQ
-740 RKNNDRNS
+740 RQNNDRNS

-753 MPAGVQTYGEQQLSE
+753 MPAGVQTHGEQQLSE

-775 QQEIANKNIEKANG
+775 QQEIANRNIEKANG
-789 QINDLRTS
+789 QIKDLKTS
-797 NDRLAKIPGVSGLLT
+797 NDRLAKIPGVSDLLT
-812 GGGNNPQTPNISYTH
+812 GGGDNAKTPKISYTH
-827 GGGGGR
+827 DGGGGTPSSPSHNGGG
-833 GNSDFTPPDEKAER
+833 GNTPTTNDEDDALKKMKAEIETLTADKNDALTKLNEQYR
-847 KAETERKKKEREA
+847 KGELKGYDDYVDQQYNRTKQYYDDVLAVYQKYGQDQSKEAADVRTKQADDEAKHDTEMVERKKRSLEQQRDADKM
-860 RAAQRKKEQDAAKAK
+860 AAQMRF
-875 RLADRV
+875 
-881 AKQEYEQ
+881 YE
-888 ALKDTVEDR
+888 
-897 ANAETEALQLYKAG
+897 
-911 ELGYY
+911 
-916 EYLDRMANIEEEFW
+916 
-930 NSRLDTYEA
+930 
-939 FGKAES
+939 
-945 DDYAKDAKK
+945 
-954 LEEAKTKHEQQMTQI
+954 
-969 QITAAQQRRDQAKLD
+969 
-984 AEMEFYNPDNKEAFH
+984 PDSEIFH
-999 NQQWLNDRRAKLEL
+999 NQQALDNELAKIDIKYLEKVRDLTVENTKERA
-1013 DYLQEVM
+1013 
-1020 KIHKEG
+1020 
-1026 SKEWLDAEKALDKAA
+1026 DAELALEKAKQA
-1041 KEEELR
+1041 EIQR
-1047 QRKQMEQNMSAW
+1047 QRKQLEQNLSAW

-1065 QGAKTRM
+1065 QDEKARM

-1085 KLLKDEEYQEA
+1085 KLLNEEEYQEA
-1096 RAAIEKKYRDEVNSK
+1096 RAAIEKKYRDEVNSN
-1111 TGTKAKNQDFDDAKG
+1111 TGTKAKNQDFDDAKDT
-1126 AYEQQMK
+1126 YKLQLK
-1133 ALEDARKQGLISQE
+1133 ALEDAHKQGLISQE
-1147 DYESRKFQIT
+1147 DYENRKWQIV
-1157 QNYHNKVVEL
+1157 QNYHNKIMQL
-1167 IKGQGSEW
+1167 IGNQGSEW
-1175 STMVTTLVETWKAG
+1175 GSMVADLVETWKAG
-1189 FENLGSTLP
+1189 FDNLGSTLP
-1198 EKLKSIADMASA
+1198 EKMRTIANMAASA
-1210 AFAIMNEGVKSYTA
+1210 FAVMNAGIKSYTD
-1224 YANASRDLELAKV
+1224 YANASRDLEVKKV
-1237 EKNYKAQID
+1237 EQSYDAQIE
-1246 AAGNNDKKRKQL
+1246 AAGDNEKKRKQL
-1258 EEQKEK
+1258 EEQKQK
-1264 EIAKIKTKYDKR
+1264 DVAAIKTKYDKR

-1288 TAMAAINAY
+1288 TALAAINAY
-1297 ASAAQVPMIGYLLA
+1297 SSAAQVPMIGYILA

-1341 EGGFTS
+1341 EGGFTG
-1347 RDPNNRRE
+1347 RDGNNRRE
-1355 AGVVHA
+1355 VGVVHA
-1361 NEFVANHNAVSNP
+1361 NEFVANHRAVANP
-1374 QLLPVLRLIDQAQRN
+1374 ELMPVLRLIDQAQRN

-1407 AILGDMTASQQRTA
+1407 AILGDMTVAQQRTA
-1421 EQHDTSMVMVAASM
+1421 DREDRSMQLVAASM
-1435 ERQTDAINELNARL
+1435 EQQTAAINELNARL

-1460 GERGFDRSWQHY
+1460 GERGFDRSWQRY

>member
-21 RKIAELETK
+21 RKIAELESK
-30 LDKLNEKKRQ
+30 MDNLIAKKKQ

-70 SERCKAALAKLNESS
+70 SERCKAALSKLNEAS

-116 IKRVKAE
+116 IKRVKQE
-123 IKSVDAELREH
+123 IKLVDNELREH
-134 EGLLSRINRK
+134 EGILSRINRK

-157 AFTGIVFTARQ
+157 AFTGLVFTARQ
-168 AVQAYADME
+168 AVQAFADME
-177 GEMANVRKFTG
+177 AEMANVRKFTG
-188 MTSSEVE
+188 MTAEEVE
-195 KLNEAFKNMDTR
+195 KLNDEFKKIDTR

-226 SQDDVLGFVKAANQ
+226 SQEDVLGFVKAANQ
-240 INVALDDLGD
+240 INVALDDLGE

-266 DRLGVEQS
+266 QRLGVEQS
-274 LLAVGSVINELS
+274 LLSVGSVINELS

-297 NFAQRL
+297 QFAQRM

-315 EIMGFAAVLDSQGQA
+315 EIMGFAAVLDSNGQA
-330 VEMSATALSQLIMKL
+330 LEMSATAVSQLIMKM

-352 AKATGMDLQAFSKV
+352 AKATGMDLQAFNKL

-378 LERLNSL
+378 FDRLHEL
-385 GDISALAPIFDAMGT
+385 GDLNVLAPVFDAMGT
-400 DGARASAVIA
+400 DGARASQVIA

-415 IDMVK
+415 VEMVK
-420 QQQQAANLAFKEGTS
+420 KQQKEANKAFKEGVS
-435 VTKEYNV
+435 ITKEYNV
-442 QNNTVQAQLD
+442 QNNTVQAGLD
-452 KAKKGFNEM
+452 KAKKGFHEM
-461 AVELGE
+461 AVELGQ
-467 KLAPAMKYAISGT
+467 KLAPAMKYAITGT
-480 SAMMRVLSGL
+480 SAMMRVLSAT
-490 ISFIGN
+490 ISFISEYAGTIISTATAIGIYTVAVN
-496 HKTII
+496 ASVIADQLKVFWNNVLIASFKRLWAVIAANPWGAVAAALGIVIGLIIDHNRGLTEAKAAEEALNDVREQARKKIVDEQTELEILIAAANDTTQSYKDQKAAVDKLNKTIPGFNGKI
-501 ITLTLA
+501 DATTRAFNYSKQALDDYINSLIRLYEVEGAKEKFKELGKERAGYVMEKKQLEKEIEDEKKRQREEYARMSGNPNYSTSQSGSMPTSANVAMSNAATLTGLEQRLDR
-507 IIGYTAAVKANTIAK
+507 INNKLKY
-522 ITDAAFDKIANALI
+522 TDAAMQALKDEYGKDWYAQDKGKP
-536 ATRRVVV
+536 T
-543 LAASAAYNAL
+543 
-553 TGNMVRARAATVL
+553 
-566 LNKTLKLSPWGLA
+566 SP
-579 IAGVTALYGGLIS
+579 T
-592 LLQSVD
+592 
-598 DNRKAAKRLAEEHR
+598 
-612 QWIDSISNIDE
+612 SNI
-623 ASNRYSSNE
+623 
-632 LTRLKALYKSATD
+632 T
-645 ENAARKNRISAAQ
+645 
-658 QMQSLY
+658 
-664 PAIFSNFSNEAI
+664 P
-676 MAGKAKSAYDKLTLS
+676 
-691 IIANAKARAAA
+691 
-702 EKIKENEKKILDL
+702 
-715 EDEVR
+715 
-720 RNEAWA
+720 
-726 HNAGV
+726 
-731 RADNAREQQ
+731 
-740 RKNNDRNS
+740 
-748 AQHAF
+748 
-753 MPAGVQTYGEQQLSE
+753 
-768 TIRDNTK
+768 
-775 QQEIANKNIEKANG
+775 
-789 QINDLRTS
+789 
-797 NDRLAKIPGVSGLLT
+797 T
-812 GGGNNPQTPNISYTH
+812 GGSGGSGGS
-827 GGGGGR
+827 GGGG
-833 GNSDFTPPDEKAER
+833 STFTPPDEKAEK
-847 KAETERKKKEREA
+847 KAEAERKKKEREA

-881 AKQEYEQ
+881 AKQEYQQ

-897 ANAETEALQLYKAG
+897 AKAETEALRLYKAG

-916 EYLDRMANIEEEFW
+916 EYLDRMAKIEEEFW

-954 LEEAKTKHEQQMTQI
+954 LEEAKTKHEQQLTQI

-999 NQQWLNDRRAKLEL
+999 NQRWLNDRRAKLEL
-1013 DYLQEVM
+1013 DYLQEVK

-1026 SKEWLDAEKALDKAA
+1026 SKEWLDAEKALDKAV

-1047 QRKQMEQNMSAW
+1047 QRKQLETDLSAW

-1065 QGAKTRM
+1065 KGAKERM
-1072 DAELRVAKQLYDQ
+1072 DAELLVAKQLYEQ
-1085 KLLKDEEYQEA
+1085 KLLQEEEYQEA
-1096 RAAIEKKYRDEVNSK
+1096 RAAIEKKYRDEVNEK
-1111 TGTKAKNQDFDDAKG
+1111 TGTKAKNQDFDDAKDT
-1126 AYEQQMK
+1126 YDKQMK
-1133 ALEDARKQGLISQE
+1133 ALEDARSQGLISQE
-1147 DYESRKFQIT
+1147 DYESRKFQII
-1157 QNYHNKVVEL
+1157 QNYHNKIVEL

-1175 STMVTTLVETWKAG
+1175 ATMVTTLVETWKAG
-1189 FENLGSTLP
+1189 FEDLGSTLP

-1210 AFAIMNEGVKSYTA
+1210 AFAIMNAGVKSYTD

-1246 AAGNNDKKRKQL
+1246 AAGNNDKKKKKL

-1264 EIAKIKTKYDKR
+1264 EIAKIKSKYNKQ

-1297 ASAAQVPMIGYLLA
+1297 ASAAQVPVIGYILG
-1311 PIAASMALAAGAL
+1311 PIAAAMATAAGMM

-1355 AGVVHA
+1355 AGVVHT

-1407 AILGDMTASQQRTA
+1407 AILGDMTATQQRTA
-1421 EQHDTSMVMVAASM
+1421 EQHDASMVMVAASM
-1435 ERQTDAINELNARL
+1435 AQQTEAINELNARL

-1460 GERGFDRSWQHY
+1460 GERGFDRSWERY

>member
-104 RGSAAWKAHVEA
+104 RGSSAWKAHVEA

-123 IKSVDAELREH
+123 IKNVDAELREH
-134 EGLLSRINRK
+134 EGLLSRLNRK

-157 AFTGIVFTARQ
+157 AFTGLVFTARQ

-177 GEMANVRKFTG
+177 AEMANVRKFTG
-188 MTSSEVE
+188 MTEEDVE
-195 KLNEAFKNMDTR
+195 KLNEEFKKMDTR

-226 SQDDVLGFVKAANQ
+226 SQEDVLGFVTAANQ
-240 INVALDDLGD
+240 INVALDDLGE

-297 NFAQRL
+297 QFAQRL

-352 AKATGMDLQAFSKV
+352 AKATGMDLQAFNKV

-385 GDISALAPIFDAMGT
+385 GDISVLAPMFDAMGT
-400 DGARASAVIA
+400 DGARASQVIA

-415 IDMVK
+415 VEMVK
-420 QQQQAANLAFKEGTS
+420 KQQQAANVAFKQGTS

-442 QNNTVQAQLD
+442 QNNTVQAGLD
-452 KAKKGFNEM
+452 KAKKGFHEM
-461 AVELGE
+461 AVELGQ
-467 KLAPAMKYAISGT
+467 KLAPAMKYAITGT
-480 SAMMRVLSGL
+480 SAMMHVLSGV
-490 ISFIGN
+490 ISFISDYAG
-496 HKTII
+496 TII
-501 ITLTLA
+501 STA
-507 IIGYTAAVKANTIAK
+507 IAIGGYTVAVNAAVIADQLKVFWNNVLIGSFKKLWAVIAANPYGALAAAIGVVIGLVIDHNRGLTEAKAAEEALNGVREQARKK
-522 ITDAAFDKIANALI
+522 IVDEQTELEILI
-536 ATRRVVV
+536 A
-543 LAASAAYNAL
+543 AANDTTQSYKNQKAA
-553 TGNMVRARAATVL
+553 VDK
-566 LNKTLKLSPWGLA
+566 LNKTIPGFNGKIDATTRAFSYSKRALVEYINSLIRLYEVEGAKEKFKELGKERAGYVMEKKQLEKE
-579 IAGVTALYGGLIS
+579 IADEKQRQREEYSRMAGNPNYSTSQGGS
-592 LLQSVD
+592 MPAV
-598 DNRKAAKRLAEEHR
+598 A
-612 QWIDSISNIDE
+612 SIS
-623 ASNRYSSNE
+623 
-632 LTRLKALYKSATD
+632 
-645 ENAARKNRISAAQ
+645 
-658 QMQSLY
+658 M
-664 PAIFSNFSNEAI
+664 
-676 MAGKAKSAYDKLTLS
+676 
-691 IIANAKARAAA
+691 
-702 EKIKENEKKILDL
+702 
-715 EDEVR
+715 
-720 RNEAWA
+720 
-726 HNAGV
+726 
-731 RADNAREQQ
+731 
-740 RKNNDRNS
+740 
-748 AQHAF
+748 
-753 MPAGVQTYGEQQLSE
+753 
-768 TIRDNTK
+768 
-775 QQEIANKNIEKANG
+775 
-789 QINDLRTS
+789 S
-797 NDRLAKIPGVSGLLT
+797 NDATLRGLEARLDRINNKLKYTDASMQALKDEYGKDWYAQDQGKPITPTSDIHPT
-812 GGGNNPQTPNISYTH
+812 GDL
-827 GGGGGR
+827 GGGR
-833 GNSDFTPPDEKAER
+833 GNSDFTPSDEKAER
-847 KAETERKKKEREA
+847 KAEADRKKKEREA
-860 RAAQRKKEQDAAKAK
+860 RAAQRKKEQDAAKVK

-897 ANAETEALQLYKAG
+897 AKAETEALQLYKAG

-1072 DAELRVAKQLYDQ
+1072 EAELRVAKQLYDQ

-1111 TGTKAKNQDFDDAKG
+1111 TGTKAKNQDFDDAKDT
-1126 AYEQQMK
+1126 YEQQMK
-1133 ALEDARKQGLISQE
+1133 ALEDARKQWLISQE
-1147 DYESRKFQIT
+1147 DYESRKYQIVW
-1157 QNYHNKVVEL
+1157 NYHNKIVEL

-1175 STMVTTLVETWKAG
+1175 GTMVATLVENWKAG
-1189 FENLGSTLP
+1189 FEDLGSTLP
-1198 EKLKSIADMASA
+1198 EKLKSIADMAAA
-1210 AFAIMNEGVKSYTA
+1210 AFAVMNAGLKSYTD

-1246 AAGNNDKKRKQL
+1246 AAGNNDKKKKKL

-1264 EIAKIKTKYDKR
+1264 EIAKIKTKYNKQ

-1288 TAMAAINAY
+1288 TAIAAINAY

-1374 QLLPVLRLIDQAQRN
+1374 QLIPVLRLIDQAQRN
-1389 NTVGSLTREDVS
+1389 NTVGSLTSEDVS

-1435 ERQTDAINELNARL
+1435 ERQTEAINELNARL

>member
-157 AFTGIVFTARQ
+157 AFTGLVFTARQ

-177 GEMANVRKFTG
+177 AEMANVRKFTG
-188 MTSSEVE
+188 MTADEVG
-195 KLNEAFKNMDTR
+195 KLNEAFKGMDTR

-226 SQDDVLGFVKAANQ
+226 SQEDVLGFVKAADQ
-240 INVALDDLGD
+240 INVALDDLGE

-266 DRLGVEQS
+266 QRLGVEQS
-274 LLAVGSVINELS
+274 LLSVGSVINELS

-315 EIMGFAAVLDSQGQA
+315 QIMGFAAVLDSQGQA

-385 GDISALAPIFDAMGT
+385 GDISVLAPVFDAMGT

-420 QQQQAANLAFKEGTS
+420 KQQQAANVAFKQGTS
-435 VTKEYNV
+435 ITKEFAV
-442 QNNTVQAQLD
+442 QNNTVQAGLD
-452 KAKKGFNEM
+452 KAKKGFHEM
-461 AVELGE
+461 AVELGQ
-467 KLAPAMKYAISGT
+467 KLAPAMKYAITGT
-480 SAMMRVLSGL
+480 SAMMHVLSST
-490 ISFIGN
+490 ISFISEYAATIISTTAAIVAYTVAVNASNIAFQVQYYWVNYIIPAFKRLWTVIATNPYGALAAALGLVIGLLIDHN
-496 HKTII
+496 RGLTEAKAAEEALNDVRDQARKKIVDEQTELEILIAAANDTTQSYKNQKAAVDKLNKTIPGFNGKI
-501 ITLTLA
+501 DATTRAFSYSKQALDDYINSLIRLYEVEGAKEKFKELGKERAGYVMEKKKLEKEIEEEKKRQAKDYRDMRENPYTPGVSPEDQAGITFGR
-507 IIGYTAAVKANTIAK
+507 IVGNKAALSSLESRLDSVNRKLK
-522 ITDAAFDKIANALI
+522 YTDAAMEALKDEYGKDWYRQD
-536 ATRRVVV
+536 TGQP
-543 LAASAAYNAL
+543 ASP
-553 TGNMVRARAATVL
+553 R
-566 LNKTLKLSPWGLA
+566 
-579 IAGVTALYGGLIS
+579 
-592 LLQSVD
+592 
-598 DNRKAAKRLAEEHR
+598 
-612 QWIDSISNIDE
+612 SNI
-623 ASNRYSSNE
+623 A
-632 LTRLKALYKSATD
+632 
-645 ENAARKNRISAAQ
+645 
-658 QMQSLY
+658 
-664 PAIFSNFSNEAI
+664 P
-676 MAGKAKSAYDKLTLS
+676 
-691 IIANAKARAAA
+691 
-702 EKIKENEKKILDL
+702 
-715 EDEVR
+715 
-720 RNEAWA
+720 
-726 HNAGV
+726 
-731 RADNAREQQ
+731 
-740 RKNNDRNS
+740 
-748 AQHAF
+748 
-753 MPAGVQTYGEQQLSE
+753 
-768 TIRDNTK
+768 
-775 QQEIANKNIEKANG
+775 
-789 QINDLRTS
+789 
-797 NDRLAKIPGVSGLLT
+797 T
-812 GGGNNPQTPNISYTH
+812 GGSGGSH
-827 GGGGGR
+827 GGGGG
-833 GNSDFTPPDEKAER
+833 GSHGGGGGSTFTPPDEKAEK
-847 KAETERKKKEREA
+847 KAEAERKKKEREA

-881 AKQEYEQ
+881 AKQEYQQ

-897 ANAETEALQLYKAG
+897 AKAETEALQLYKSG

-916 EYLDRMANIEEEFW
+916 EYLDRMAKIEEEFW

-939 FGKAES
+939 FGKAEG
-945 DDYAKDAKK
+945 DEYAKDAKK

-1026 SKEWLDAEKALDKAA
+1026 SKEWLDAEKALDKAV

-1047 QRKQMEQNMSAW
+1047 QRKQMEQNLSAW

-1065 QGAKTRM
+1065 QGAKVRM

-1085 KLLKDEEYQEA
+1085 KLLKEEEYQEA

-1111 TGTKAKNQDFDDAKG
+1111 TGTKAKNQDFDDAKDT
-1126 AYEQQMK
+1126 YEQQMK

-1157 QNYHNKVVEL
+1157 QNYHNKIVEL

-1175 STMVTTLVETWKAG
+1175 ATMVTTLVETWKAG

-1224 YANASRDLELAKV
+1224 YANAQRDLELAKV

-1246 AAGNNDKKRKQL
+1246 AAGDNDKKRKKL

-1324 QIATIKKSHQAQ
+1324 QIATIKKSHQTQ

-1341 EGGFTS
+1341 EGGFTG

-1407 AILGDMTASQQRTA
+1407 AILGDMTVAQQRTA

-1460 GERGFDRSWQHY
+1460 GERGFDRSWERY

>member
-1 MPDISTKA
+1 MPDISTNA
-9 TVGIELNTQPVG
+9 TVNIEVNSQSVKRRL
-21 RKIAELETK
+21 AELENQLST
-30 LDKLNEKKRQ
+30 LNKKKAE
-40 FEAAGDQKG
+40 FERTGNTAG
-49 LVKIQ
+49 LVKVEKDI
-54 KEINKV
+54 KKV
-60 SRQLDTARTA
+60 NRQMNTARTNA
-70 SERCKAALAKLNESS
+70 QKCEAALKKLNSAS
-85 PKELRH
+85 PKELRMV
-91 TLKQLKAD
+91 LKQLQND
-99 LDHME
+99 LNHIE
-104 RGSAAWKAHVEA
+104 RGSDAWKRHVEA

-123 IKSVDAELREH
+123 IKTVDAELREH

-157 AFTGIVFTARQ
+157 AFTGLVFTARQ

-177 GEMANVRKFTG
+177 AEMANVRKFTG
-188 MTSSEVE
+188 MTEEDVE
-195 KLNEAFKNMDTR
+195 KLNEEFKKIDTR

-226 SQDDVLGFVKAANQ
+226 SQEDVLGFVKAANQ
-240 INVALDDLGD
+240 INVALDDLGE

-345 FQDPAKI
+345 FQDPTKI
-352 AKATGMDLQAFSKV
+352 AKATGMDLQAFNKV

-378 LERLNSL
+378 LQRLNEL
-385 GDISALAPIFDAMGT
+385 GDISALAPVFDAMGT
-400 DGARASAVIA
+400 DGARASQVIA

-415 IDMVK
+415 VGMVK
-420 QQQQAANLAFKEGTS
+420 KQQQAANVAFKQGTS

-442 QNNTVQAQLD
+442 QNNTVQANLD
-452 KAKKGFNEM
+452 KAKKGFHEM
-461 AVELGE
+461 AVELGQ
-467 KLAPAMKYAISGT
+467 KLAPAMKYAITGT
-480 SAMMRVLSGL
+480 SAMMHVLSSV
-490 ISFIGN
+490 ISFISNYAG
-496 HKTII
+496 TII
-501 ITLTLA
+501 STATAFGIYTVAVNYAVIADKLKVLWNDILIGNFKKLWAVMAANPWGA
-507 IIGYTAAVKANTIAK
+507 IITAIGLVVGLVIDLVARTNELSAAEKALNDVREDARKKIVDEQTELEILIDAAKDTTKSYKDQKAAV
-522 ITDAAFDKIANALI
+522 DK
-536 ATRRVVV
+536 
-543 LAASAAYNAL
+543 
-553 TGNMVRARAATVL
+553 
-566 LNKTLKLSPWGLA
+566 LNKTIPGFNGKIDATTRAFSYSKQALDAYIDSLIHLYEVEGAKEKFKEYGKERAGLVMEKKKLEKEIEEEKKRQEEDYKDMRENPYTPGVNPEDQ
-579 IAGVTALYGGLIS
+579 AGITFGRIVGNKVALSRLES
-592 LLQSVD
+592 KLD
-598 DNRKAAKRLAEEHR
+598 DVNRKLKYTSAAMQALKDEYGKDWYR
-612 QWIDSISNIDE
+612 QDTGRPASPRSNI
-623 ASNRYSSNE
+623 A
-632 LTRLKALYKSATD
+632 
-645 ENAARKNRISAAQ
+645 
-658 QMQSLY
+658 
-664 PAIFSNFSNEAI
+664 P
-676 MAGKAKSAYDKLTLS
+676 
-691 IIANAKARAAA
+691 
-702 EKIKENEKKILDL
+702 
-715 EDEVR
+715 
-720 RNEAWA
+720 
-726 HNAGV
+726 
-731 RADNAREQQ
+731 
-740 RKNNDRNS
+740 
-748 AQHAF
+748 
-753 MPAGVQTYGEQQLSE
+753 
-768 TIRDNTK
+768 
-775 QQEIANKNIEKANG
+775 
-789 QINDLRTS
+789 
-797 NDRLAKIPGVSGLLT
+797 T
-812 GGGNNPQTPNISYTH
+812 GGSGGSGGGGSH
-827 GGGGGR
+827 GGGGG
-833 GNSDFTPPDEKAER
+833 STFTHPDEKDER
-847 KAETERKKKEREA
+847 KAEAERKKKEREA

-888 ALKDTVEDR
+888 ALKDTIEYR
-897 ANAETEALQLYKAG
+897 AKAETEALQLYKAG

-939 FGKAES
+939 FGKAEGYE
-945 DDYAKDAKK
+945 YAKDAKK

-1085 KLLKDEEYQEA
+1085 KLLNEEEYQEA

-1111 TGTKAKNQDFDDAKG
+1111 TGTKAKDQDFDDAKDT
-1126 AYEQQMK
+1126 YEQQMK

-1341 EGGFTS
+1341 EGGFTN

-1401 RAIGQG
+1401 RAIGHG

>member
-1 MPDISTKA
+1 MPDISTNA
-9 TVGIELNTQPVG
+9 TVNIEVNSQSANRRLS
-21 RKIAELETK
+21 ELETK
-30 LDKLNEKKRQ
+30 LADLNKKKAE
-40 FEAAGDQKG
+40 FERTGNTAG
-49 LVKIQ
+49 LVKIEKDIQ
-54 KEINKV
+54 KV
-60 SRQLDTARTA
+60 SRQMNTARTNA
-70 SERCKAALAKLNESS
+70 QKCEAALKKLNSAS
-85 PKELRH
+85 PKELRMV
-91 TLKQLKAD
+91 LRQLQKD
-99 LDHME
+99 LNHIE
-104 RGSAAWKAHVEA
+104 RGSDAWKRHVET

-123 IKSVDAELREH
+123 IKNVDAELREH

-144 VNEWGMSIASAAA
+144 VNDWGMSIASAAA
-157 AFTGIVFTARQ
+157 AFTGMVFTARQ

-195 KLNEAFKNMDTR
+195 KLNEAFKSMDTR

-226 SQDDVLGFVKAANQ
+226 SQDDVLGFVKAADQ
-240 INVALDDLGD
+240 INVALDDLGE
-250 GATLT
+250 GATQT
-255 LSKLTDIFGDK
+255 LSKLTDIFGDRE
-266 DRLGVEQS
+266 RLGVEQS
-274 LLAVGSVINELS
+274 LLSVGSVINELS
-286 QNCTASAPYLA
+286 QNSTASAPYLA
-297 NFAQRL
+297 DFAQRL

-315 EIMGFAAVLDSQGQA
+315 QIMGFAAVLDSQGQA

-378 LERLNSL
+378 LSRLHEL
-385 GDISALAPIFDAMGT
+385 GDISVLAPVFDAMGT
-400 DGARASAVIA
+400 DGARASSVIA

-420 QQQQAANLAFKEGTS
+420 QQQQAANVAFKEGTS

-452 KAKKGFNEM
+452 KAKKGFHEI

-467 KLAPAMKYAISGT
+467 KLAPAMKYAITGT
-480 SAMMRVLSGL
+480 SAMMHVLSGL

-496 HKTII
+496 HKTLI

-522 ITDAAFDKIANALI
+522 ITDAAVDKIANALL

-566 LNKTLKLSPWGLA
+566 LNQTLKLSPLGLA
-579 IAGVTALYGGLIS
+579 IAGVTALYSGLIS

-645 ENAARKNRISAAQ
+645 ETAARKNRISAAQ

-676 MAGKAKSAYDKLTLS
+676 MAGEAKSAYDKLTLS

-702 EKIKENEKKILDL
+702 EKIQENEKKILDL

-731 RADNAREQQ
+731 RAVNAREQQ
-740 RKNNDRNS
+740 RQNNDRNS

-753 MPAGVQTYGEQQLSE
+753 MPAGVQTHGEQQLSE

-775 QQEIANKNIEKANG
+775 QQEIANRNIEKANG
-789 QINDLRTS
+789 QIKDLKTS
-797 NDRLAKIPGVSGLLT
+797 NDRLAKIPGVSDLLT
-812 GGGNNPQTPNISYTH
+812 GGGDNAKTTNISYTH
-827 GGGGGR
+827 GGGGGSY
-833 GNSDFTPPDEKAER
+833 GGGGGSNPSNTPSPDDTTKKMKDEIEKLTADKNDALTKLNNQYR
-847 KAETERKKKEREA
+847 KGELKSYDDYVDQQYNRTKQYYDDVLAVYQKYGQGQSKEAADVRTKQADDEDKHDTEMVERKKRSLEQQRDADKM
-860 RAAQRKKEQDAAKAK
+860 AAQMR
-875 RLADRV
+875 
-881 AKQEYEQ
+881 
-888 ALKDTVEDR
+888 
-897 ANAETEALQLYKAG
+897 
-911 ELGYY
+911 YY
-916 EYLDRMANIEEEFW
+916 E
-930 NSRLDTYEA
+930 
-939 FGKAES
+939 
-945 DDYAKDAKK
+945 
-954 LEEAKTKHEQQMTQI
+954 
-969 QITAAQQRRDQAKLD
+969 
-984 AEMEFYNPDNKEAFH
+984 PDSEIFH
-999 NQQWLNDRRAKLEL
+999 NQQALDNELAKIDIKYLEKVRDLTVENTKERA
-1013 DYLQEVM
+1013 
-1020 KIHKEG
+1020 
-1026 SKEWLDAEKALDKAA
+1026 DAELALE
-1041 KEEELR
+1041 KEKQAEIQR
-1047 QRKQMEQNMSAW
+1047 QRKQLEQNLSAW

-1085 KLLKDEEYQEA
+1085 KLLNEEEYQEA

-1111 TGTKAKNQDFDDAKG
+1111 TGTKAKNQDFDEAKDT
-1126 AYEQQMK
+1126 YEQQMK

-1297 ASAAQVPMIGYLLA
+1297 ASAAQVPMIGYILA

-1341 EGGFTS
+1341 EGGFTR
-1347 RDPNNRRE
+1347 RDGNNRRE
-1355 AGVVHA
+1355 VGVVHA
-1361 NEFVANHNAVSNP
+1361 NEFVANHRAVANP
-1374 QLLPVLRLIDQAQRN
+1374 ELLPVLRLIDQAQRN

-1407 AILGDMTASQQRTA
+1407 AILGNMTASQQRTA
-1421 EQHDTSMVMVAASM
+1421 EQHDTSMMMVAASM

-1460 GERGFDRSWQHY
+1460 GERGFDRSWERY

>member
-30 LDKLNEKKRQ
+30 LDNLNEKKRQ

-60 SRQLDTARTA
+60 SRQLDNARTA
-70 SERCKAALAKLNESS
+70 SERCKAALAKLNEAS

-104 RGSAAWKAHVEA
+104 RGSSAWKAHVEA

-123 IKSVDAELREH
+123 IKNVDAELREH
-134 EGLLSRINRK
+134 EGLLSRLNRK

-157 AFTGIVFTARQ
+157 AFTGLVFTARQ

-177 GEMANVRKFTG
+177 AEMANVRKFTG
-188 MTSSEVE
+188 MTAEEVE
-195 KLNEAFKNMDTR
+195 KLNESFKKMNTR

-226 SQDDVLGFVKAANQ
+226 SQEDVLGFVTAANQ
-240 INVALDDLGD
+240 INVALDDLGE

-297 NFAQRL
+297 QFAQRL

-352 AKATGMDLQAFSKV
+352 AKATGMDLQAFNKV

-371 NEALLML
+371 NEAMLML

-385 GDISALAPIFDAMGT
+385 GDISVLAPMFDAMGT
-400 DGARASAVIA
+400 DGARASQVIA

-415 IDMVK
+415 VEMVK
-420 QQQQAANLAFKEGTS
+420 KQQQAANVAFKQGTS
-435 VTKEYNV
+435 VTKEYNI
-442 QNNTVQAQLD
+442 QNNTVQANLD
-452 KAKKGFNEM
+452 KAKKGFHEM
-461 AVELGE
+461 AVELGQ
-467 KLAPAMKYAISGT
+467 KLAPAMKYAITGT
-480 SAMMRVLSGL
+480 SAMMHVLSST
-490 ISFIGN
+490 ISFISEYAG
-496 HKTII
+496 TII
-501 ITLTLA
+501 STA
-507 IIGYTAAVKANTIAK
+507 IAIGGYTVAVNAAVIADQLKVFWNNVLIGSFKKLWAVIAANPYGALAAAIGVVIGLVIDHNRGLTEAKAAEEALNGVREQARKK
-522 ITDAAFDKIANALI
+522 IVDEQTELEILI
-536 ATRRVVV
+536 A
-543 LAASAAYNAL
+543 AANDTTQSYKNQKAA
-553 TGNMVRARAATVL
+553 VDK
-566 LNKTLKLSPWGLA
+566 LNKTIPGFNGKIDATTRAFSYSKRALDEYINSLIRLYEVEGAKEKFKELGKERAGYVMEKKQLEKE
-579 IAGVTALYGGLIS
+579 IADEKQRQREEYSRMAGNPNYSTSQGGSIPA
-592 LLQSVD
+592 V
-598 DNRKAAKRLAEEHR
+598 A
-612 QWIDSISNIDE
+612 SIS
-623 ASNRYSSNE
+623 
-632 LTRLKALYKSATD
+632 
-645 ENAARKNRISAAQ
+645 
-658 QMQSLY
+658 M
-664 PAIFSNFSNEAI
+664 
-676 MAGKAKSAYDKLTLS
+676 
-691 IIANAKARAAA
+691 
-702 EKIKENEKKILDL
+702 
-715 EDEVR
+715 
-720 RNEAWA
+720 
-726 HNAGV
+726 
-731 RADNAREQQ
+731 
-740 RKNNDRNS
+740 
-748 AQHAF
+748 
-753 MPAGVQTYGEQQLSE
+753 
-768 TIRDNTK
+768 
-775 QQEIANKNIEKANG
+775 
-789 QINDLRTS
+789 S
-797 NDRLAKIPGVSGLLT
+797 NDATLRGLEARLDRINNKLKYTDASMQALKDEYGKDWYAQDQGKPITPTSDITPPGGA
-812 GGGNNPQTPNISYTH
+812 
-827 GGGGGR
+827 GGGR

-847 KAETERKKKEREA
+847 KAEAERKKKERVA

-888 ALKDTVEDR
+888 ALKDTIEDR
-897 ANAETEALQLYKAG
+897 AKAETEALQLYKAG

-1085 KLLKDEEYQEA
+1085 KLLNEEEYQEA

-1111 TGTKAKNQDFDDAKG
+1111 TGTKAKNQDFDDAKDT
-1126 AYEQQMK
+1126 YEQQMK

-1224 YANASRDLELAKV
+1224 YANAQRDLELAKV

>member
-60 SRQLDTARTA
+60 SRQLDNARTA
-70 SERCKAALAKLNESS
+70 SERCKAALAKLNEAS

-104 RGSAAWKAHVEA
+104 RGSSAWKAHVEA

-123 IKSVDAELREH
+123 IKNVDAELREH
-134 EGLLSRINRK
+134 EGLLSRLNRK

-157 AFTGIVFTARQ
+157 AFTGLVFTARQ

-177 GEMANVRKFTG
+177 AEMANVRKFTG
-188 MTSSEVE
+188 MTEEDVE
-195 KLNEAFKNMDTR
+195 KLNESFKKMDTR

-226 SQDDVLGFVKAANQ
+226 SQEDVLGFVTAANQ
-240 INVALDDLGD
+240 INVALDDLGE

-297 NFAQRL
+297 QFAQRL

-352 AKATGMDLQAFSKV
+352 AKATGMDLQAFNKV

-378 LERLNSL
+378 LQRLNEL
-385 GDISALAPIFDAMGT
+385 GDISALAPVFDSMGT
-400 DGARASAVIA
+400 DGARASQVIA

-415 IDMVK
+415 VEMVK
-420 QQQQAANLAFKEGTS
+420 KQQQAANVAFKQGTS

-442 QNNTVQAQLD
+442 QNNTVQAGLD
-452 KAKKGFNEM
+452 KAKKGFHEM
-461 AVELGE
+461 AVELGQ
-467 KLAPAMKYAISGT
+467 KLAPAMKYAITGT
-480 SAMMRVLSGL
+480 SAMMHVLSGV
-490 ISFIGN
+490 ISFISDYAG
-496 HKTII
+496 TII
-501 ITLTLA
+501 STA
-507 IIGYTAAVKANTIAK
+507 IAIGGYTVAVNAAVIADQLKVFWNNVLIGSFKKLWAVIAANPYGALAAAIGVVIGLVIDHNRGLTEAKAAEEALNGVREQARKK
-522 ITDAAFDKIANALI
+522 IVDEQTELEILI
-536 ATRRVVV
+536 A
-543 LAASAAYNAL
+543 AANDTTQSYKNQKAA
-553 TGNMVRARAATVL
+553 VDK
-566 LNKTLKLSPWGLA
+566 LNKTIPGFNGKIDATTRAFSYSKRALDEYINSLIRLYEVEGAKEKFKKLGKERAGYVMEKKQLEKE
-579 IAGVTALYGGLIS
+579 IADEKQRQREEYSRMAGNPNYSTSQGGS
-592 LLQSVD
+592 MPAV
-598 DNRKAAKRLAEEHR
+598 A
-612 QWIDSISNIDE
+612 SIS
-623 ASNRYSSNE
+623 
-632 LTRLKALYKSATD
+632 
-645 ENAARKNRISAAQ
+645 
-658 QMQSLY
+658 M
-664 PAIFSNFSNEAI
+664 
-676 MAGKAKSAYDKLTLS
+676 
-691 IIANAKARAAA
+691 
-702 EKIKENEKKILDL
+702 
-715 EDEVR
+715 
-720 RNEAWA
+720 
-726 HNAGV
+726 
-731 RADNAREQQ
+731 
-740 RKNNDRNS
+740 
-748 AQHAF
+748 
-753 MPAGVQTYGEQQLSE
+753 
-768 TIRDNTK
+768 
-775 QQEIANKNIEKANG
+775 
-789 QINDLRTS
+789 S
-797 NDRLAKIPGVSGLLT
+797 NDATLRGLEARLDRINNKLKYTDASMQALKDEYGKDWYAQDQGKPITPTSDIHPT
-812 GGGNNPQTPNISYTH
+812 GDP
-827 GGGGGR
+827 GGGR
-833 GNSDFTPPDEKAER
+833 GNSDFTPSDEKAER
-847 KAETERKKKEREA
+847 KAEADRKKKEREA
-860 RAAQRKKEQDAAKAK
+860 RAAQRKKEQDAAKVK

-897 ANAETEALQLYKAG
+897 AKAETEALQLYKAG

-945 DDYAKDAKK
+945 DDYAKDTKK

-1085 KLLKDEEYQEA
+1085 KLLNEEEYQEA

-1111 TGTKAKNQDFDDAKG
+1111 TGTKAKNQDFDDAKDT
-1126 AYEQQMK
+1126 YEQQMK

-1224 YANASRDLELAKV
+1224 YANAQRDLELAKV

-1361 NEFVANHNAVSNP
+1361 NEFVANHSAVSNP

-1407 AILGDMTASQQRTA
+1407 AILGNMTASQQRTA

>member
-1 MPDISTKA
+1 MPDISTNA
-9 TVGIELNTQPVG
+9 TVNIEVNSQSAKRRLS
-21 RKIAELETK
+21 ELETK
-30 LDKLNEKKRQ
+30 LADLNKKKAE
-40 FEAAGDQKG
+40 FERTGNTAG
-49 LVKIQ
+49 LVKIEKDIQ
-54 KEINKV
+54 KV
-60 SRQLDTARTA
+60 SRQMNTARTNA
-70 SERCKAALAKLNESS
+70 QKCEAALKKLNSAS
-85 PKELRH
+85 PKELRMV
-91 TLKQLKAD
+91 LRQLQND
-99 LDHME
+99 LNHIE
-104 RGSAAWKAHVEA
+104 RGSDAWKRHVES

-123 IKSVDAELREH
+123 IKNVDAELREH
-134 EGLLSRINRK
+134 EGMMSRINRK

-157 AFTGIVFTARQ
+157 AFTGLVFTARQ
-168 AVQAYADME
+168 SVQAYADME

-195 KLNEAFKNMDTR
+195 KLNEAFKSMDTR

-226 SQDDVLGFVKAANQ
+226 SQDDVLGFVKAADQ
-240 INVALDDLGD
+240 INVALDDLGE
-250 GATLT
+250 GATQT
-255 LSKLTDIFGDK
+255 LSKLTDIFGDRE
-266 DRLGVEQS
+266 RLGVEQS
-274 LLAVGSVINELS
+274 LLSVGSVINELS
-286 QNCTASAPYLA
+286 QNSTASAPYLA
-297 NFAQRL
+297 DFAQRL

-315 EIMGFAAVLDSQGQA
+315 QIMGFAAVLDSQGQA

-352 AKATGMDLQAFSKV
+352 AKATGMDLQAFSKM

-378 LERLNSL
+378 LSRLHEL
-385 GDISALAPIFDAMGT
+385 GDISVLAPVFDAMGT

-420 QQQQAANLAFKEGTS
+420 QQQQAANVAFKEGTS
-435 VTKEYNV
+435 VTKEYNI

-452 KAKKGFNEM
+452 KAKKGFHEM
-461 AVELGE
+461 AVELGQ
-467 KLAPAMKYAISGT
+467 KLAPAMKYAITGT
-480 SAMMRVLSGL
+480 SAMMHVLSST
-490 ISFIGN
+490 ISFISEYAA
-496 HKTII
+496 TII
-501 ITLTLA
+501 ST
-507 IIGYTAAVKANTIAK
+507 TAAIVAYTVVVNASNIAFKVQYYWVNYIIPAFKRLWTVIATNPYGALAAALGLVIGLIIDHNRGLTEAKAAEEALNDVRDQARKK
-522 ITDAAFDKIANALI
+522 IVDEQTELEILI
-536 ATRRVVV
+536 A
-543 LAASAAYNAL
+543 AANDTTQSYKDQKAA
-553 TGNMVRARAATVL
+553 VDK
-566 LNKTLKLSPWGLA
+566 LNKTIPGFNGKIDATTCAFSYSKQ
-579 IAGVTALYGGLIS
+579 ALDAY
-592 LLQSVD
+592 
-598 DNRKAAKRLAEEHR
+598 
-612 QWIDSISNIDE
+612 IDSLIHLYEVEGAKEKFKEYGKERAGLVMEKKKLEKEIEEEKKRQEEDYKDMRENPYTPGVNPEDQAGITFGRIVGNKVALSRLESKLDDVNSKLKYTSAAMQALKDEYGKDWYRQDTGRPASPRSNI
-623 ASNRYSSNE
+623 A
-632 LTRLKALYKSATD
+632 
-645 ENAARKNRISAAQ
+645 
-658 QMQSLY
+658 
-664 PAIFSNFSNEAI
+664 P
-676 MAGKAKSAYDKLTLS
+676 
-691 IIANAKARAAA
+691 
-702 EKIKENEKKILDL
+702 
-715 EDEVR
+715 
-720 RNEAWA
+720 
-726 HNAGV
+726 
-731 RADNAREQQ
+731 
-740 RKNNDRNS
+740 
-748 AQHAF
+748 
-753 MPAGVQTYGEQQLSE
+753 
-768 TIRDNTK
+768 
-775 QQEIANKNIEKANG
+775 
-789 QINDLRTS
+789 
-797 NDRLAKIPGVSGLLT
+797 T
-812 GGGNNPQTPNISYTH
+812 GGSGGSGGGGGGGSH
-827 GGGGGR
+827 GGGGG
-833 GNSDFTPPDEKAER
+833 STFTPPDEKDER
-847 KAETERKKKEREA
+847 KAEAERKKKEREA

-881 AKQEYEQ
+881 AKQEYDQ

-897 ANAETEALQLYKAG
+897 ARAETEALRLYKAG

-916 EYLDRMANIEEEFW
+916 EYLNRMANIEEEFW

-939 FGKAES
+939 FGKTES

-1085 KLLKDEEYQEA
+1085 KLINDEEYQEA
-1096 RAAIEKKYRDEVNSK
+1096 RAAIEKKYRDEVNSN
-1111 TGTKAKNQDFDDAKG
+1111 TGTKAKNQDFDDANDTYKL
-1126 AYEQQMK
+1126 QLK
-1133 ALEDARKQGLISQE
+1133 ALEDAHRLGLISQE
-1147 DYESRKFQIT
+1147 DYENRKWQIV
-1157 QNYHNKVVEL
+1157 QNYHNKIMQL
-1167 IKGQGSEW
+1167 IGNQGSEW
-1175 STMVTTLVETWKAG
+1175 GTMVANLVETWKAG
-1189 FENLGSTLP
+1189 FDNLGSTLP
-1198 EKLKSIADMASA
+1198 DKLKNIAAMAASA
-1210 AFAIMNEGVKSYTA
+1210 FAVMNAGIKSYTD
-1224 YANASRDLELAKV
+1224 YANACRDLEVKKV
-1237 EKNYKAQID
+1237 EKSYDAQIE
-1246 AAGNNDKKRKQL
+1246 AAGNNEKKRKQL

-1288 TAMAAINAY
+1288 TALAAINAY
-1297 ASAAQVPMIGYLLA
+1297 SSAAQVPMIGYILA

-1341 EGGFTS
+1341 EGGFTG
-1347 RDPNNRRE
+1347 RDGNNRRE
-1355 AGVVHA
+1355 VGVVHA
-1361 NEFVANHNAVSNP
+1361 NEFVANHRAVANP
-1374 QLLPVLRLIDQAQRN
+1374 ELLPVLRLIDQAQRN

-1407 AILGDMTASQQRTA
+1407 AILGDITVAQQRTA

-1435 ERQTDAINELNARL
+1435 EQQTAAINELNARL

-1460 GERGFDRSWQHY
+1460 GERGFDRSWQRY

>member
-104 RGSAAWKAHVEA
+104 RGSSAWKAHVEA

-123 IKSVDAELREH
+123 IKNVDAELREH
-134 EGLLSRINRK
+134 EGLLSRLNRK

-157 AFTGIVFTARQ
+157 AFTGLVFTARQ

-177 GEMANVRKFTG
+177 AEMANVRKFTG
-188 MTSSEVE
+188 MTEEDVE
-195 KLNEAFKNMDTR
+195 KLNEEFKKMDTR

-226 SQDDVLGFVKAANQ
+226 SQEDVLGFVTAANQ
-240 INVALDDLGD
+240 INVALDDLGE

-297 NFAQRL
+297 QFAQRL

-352 AKATGMDLQAFSKV
+352 AKATGMDLQAFNKV

-378 LERLNSL
+378 LQRLNEL
-385 GDISALAPIFDAMGT
+385 GDISVLAPMFDAMGT
-400 DGARASAVIA
+400 DGARASQVIA

-415 IDMVK
+415 VEMVK
-420 QQQQAANLAFKEGTS
+420 KQQQAANVAFKQGTS
-435 VTKEYNV
+435 VTKEYNI
-442 QNNTVQAQLD
+442 QNNTVQAGLD
-452 KAKKGFNEM
+452 KAKKGFHEM
-461 AVELGE
+461 AVELGQ
-467 KLAPAMKYAISGT
+467 KLAPAMKYAITGT
-480 SAMMRVLSGL
+480 SAMMHVLSGV
-490 ISFIGN
+490 ISFISDYAG
-496 HKTII
+496 TII
-501 ITLTLA
+501 STA
-507 IIGYTAAVKANTIAK
+507 IAIGGYTVAVNAAVIADQLKVFWNNVLIGSFKKLWAVIAANPYGALAAAIGVVIGLVIDHNRGLTEAKAAEEALNGVREQARKK
-522 ITDAAFDKIANALI
+522 IVDEQTELEILI
-536 ATRRVVV
+536 A
-543 LAASAAYNAL
+543 AANDTTQSYKNQKAA
-553 TGNMVRARAATVL
+553 VDK
-566 LNKTLKLSPWGLA
+566 LNKTIPGFNGKIDATTRAFSYSKRALDEYINSLIRLYEVEGAKEKFKELGKERAGYVMEKKQLEKE
-579 IAGVTALYGGLIS
+579 IADEKQRQREEYSRMAGNPNYSTSQGGS
-592 LLQSVD
+592 MPAV
-598 DNRKAAKRLAEEHR
+598 A
-612 QWIDSISNIDE
+612 SIS
-623 ASNRYSSNE
+623 
-632 LTRLKALYKSATD
+632 
-645 ENAARKNRISAAQ
+645 
-658 QMQSLY
+658 M
-664 PAIFSNFSNEAI
+664 
-676 MAGKAKSAYDKLTLS
+676 
-691 IIANAKARAAA
+691 
-702 EKIKENEKKILDL
+702 
-715 EDEVR
+715 
-720 RNEAWA
+720 
-726 HNAGV
+726 
-731 RADNAREQQ
+731 
-740 RKNNDRNS
+740 
-748 AQHAF
+748 
-753 MPAGVQTYGEQQLSE
+753 
-768 TIRDNTK
+768 
-775 QQEIANKNIEKANG
+775 
-789 QINDLRTS
+789 S
-797 NDRLAKIPGVSGLLT
+797 NDATLRGLEARLDRINNKLKYTDASMQALKDEYGKDWYAQDQGKPITPTSDIHPT
-812 GGGNNPQTPNISYTH
+812 GDP
-827 GGGGGR
+827 GGGR
-833 GNSDFTPPDEKAER
+833 GNSDFTPSDEKAER
-847 KAETERKKKEREA
+847 KAEADRKKKEHEA
-860 RAAQRKKEQDAAKAK
+860 RAAQRKKEQDAAKVK

-897 ANAETEALQLYKAG
+897 AKAETEALQLYKAG

-1111 TGTKAKNQDFDDAKG
+1111 TGTKAKNQDFDDVKDT
-1126 AYEQQMK
+1126 YEQQMK

-1297 ASAAQVPMIGYLLA
+1297 SSAAQVPMIGYLLA
-1311 PIAASMALAAGAL
+1311 PIAASMALAAGAM
-1324 QIATIKKSHQAQ
+1324 QIATIKKQHQTQ

-1347 RDPNNRRE
+1347 RDTNNRRE

-1361 NEFVANHNAVSNP
+1361 NEFVANHQAVANP

-1389 NTVGSLTREDVS
+1389 NTVGSLSSEDVS

-1421 EQHDTSMVMVAASM
+1421 DQHDASMVMVAASM